1 MKEIKE
7 LTGLYSLTKTIG
19 VELKPVGKT
28 QELIEAKKLI
38 EQDDQRAEDYKIVKD
53 IIDRYHKDFI
63 DKCLNCV
70 KIKKDDLEKYVSL
83 AENSN
88 RDAEDFDN
96 IKTKMRNQI
105 TESFKKNPLFV
116 GLFKKELITNYLP
129 NFVSEEERVVVNKF
143 SKFTTYFDAFND
155 NRKNLYSGDAKS
167 GTIAYRLIHENLPMF
182 LDNIASFNKISET
195 GVNKYF
201 SDIENEFTAILYE
214 MHLSDLFQ
222 IDYFNNT
229 LTQKKIDNY
238 NYIVGAVNKA
248 VNLYKQQHK
257 TVRVPL
263 LKTLHKMI
271 LSERVTPSWL
281 PERFESD
288 EEMLTAIKETYE
300 SLKDVLVGGNDDS
313 LRNLLLNIDNFDL
326 EHIYIANDSGLT
338 SISQQIFGYY
348 DTYTL
353 AIKDQLQRENP
364 ATKKQRENPATKKQR
379 ENPNLND
386 DCIDKLYK
394 KEGSFSIAYLNR
406 LVDTKEHI
414 TINEYYRLL
423 GSYWREEGKRK
434 DDFFKQIDGAYSD
447 MLYLFSTEH
456 GEIAQSDSDTA
467 VVQQLLEA
475 YKGLQRF
482 IKPLLG
488 HGDEADKDNEFD
500 AKLRKVWDELNI
512 ITPLYDKVRNWLSRK
527 IYNPEKIKL
536 YFENNGKLLSG
547 WSDSQTEKDNGT
559 QYGGYIFR
567 KKNEIGEYDFYLGIS
582 TDAKLFRR
590 DETIC
595 YEDGMYERF
604 DYYHLKPTTLLGK
617 SYIGNYG
624 EDSNAVL
631 SAFKNAVTKLHLE
644 KKLVPKDN
652 EKVPTYLKRFKQY
665 YADFYQILMNDDI
678 VVNANKREN
687 SQDSEEVL
695 SAFKNAVTKLHL
707 EKKLVP
713 KDNEKVPTYLKRLKQ
728 KYANFYQILM
738 NDVNVVD
745 AYKSMKQHILATLAS
760 LIRVPAAI
768 ELAAQTDLDIDEL
781 IDEIMNLPSE
791 SFGYFPVA
799 TAAIEE
805 ANKRE
810 KKPLFLFKMSN
821 KDLSYAAKS
830 SEGLRKSR
838 GTENLHTMYLKALL
852 GMTQNVFSI
861 GSGMVFFR
869 HKTKGLAE
877 TTARHKANEFVA
889 NKNKLNDKK
898 KSIFAYEIVKNK
910 RFTVDKYLFKLSVKL
925 NYSQPNNNKIDVNS
939 EVREIISNGGI
950 KHIIGIDRGE
960 RNLLYLSLI
969 DLKGNIVMQKS
980 LNILKDDHNAK
991 GTDYKGLL
999 TEREGE
1005 RQDARRNWKKI
1016 ANIKDLKRGYLSQVV
1031 HIISKMLVEYNA
1043 IVVLEDL
1050 NPGFIRG
1057 RQKIERNVYEQFE
1070 RMLIDKLNFYVD
1082 KHKDINEVGGLL
1094 HAFQLTSEFKKFKKS
1109 EYQNGCLF
1117 YIPAW
1122 KTSKIDPA
1130 TGFANL
1136 LDTRYTNADKALEFF
1151 RKFDAI
1157 RYNEEKDWFEFEFD
1171 YDKFTQKAHGTR
1183 TKWILCTHGKRLRFK
1198 RNSTRVQEVVVLTD
1212 EFKKILGEAGIDI
1225 HVNLKEAICNLEGKK
1240 NLEPLMQFMKLLL
1253 QLRNSKAGTDE
1264 DYILSPVADEN
1275 GIFYDSRS
1283 CGEQLPENA
1292 DANGAYNIARK
1303 GLMLI
1308 RQIKEAK
1315 ELDKVK
1321 FDISNKAWLNFAQQK
1336 PYKNG

>member
-1 MKEIKE
+1 MP
-7 LTGLYSLTKTIG
+7 
-19 VELKPVGKT
+19 VQWPVGKT

-423 GSYWREEGKRK
+423 GSYCREEGKRK

-810 KKPLFLFKMSN
+810 KKPLLLFKMSN

>member
-7 LTGLYSLTKTIG
+7 LTGLYSLSKTIG
-19 VELKPVGKT
+19 VELKPDDNT
-28 QELIEAKKLI
+28 EELIEAKKLI

-88 RDAEDFDN
+88 REAVDFDN

-116 GLFKKELITNYLP
+116 GLFKKELIKNYLP
-129 NFVSEEERVVVNKF
+129 NFVREEEREVVNKF
-143 SKFTTYFDAFND
+143 SNFTTYFDAFND

-195 GVNKYF
+195 GVNEYF
-201 SDIENEFTAILYE
+201 SSIEAEFTDTLNGK
-214 MHLSDLFQ
+214 HLTDLFQ

-257 TVRVPL
+257 NVRIPL
-263 LKTLHKMI
+263 LKKIHKMI
-271 LSERVTPSWL
+271 LSDRVTPSWL

-300 SLKDVLVGGNDDS
+300 SLKDVLVGDNNDS
-313 LRNLLLNIDNFDL
+313 LRNLLLNIDNYDL
-326 EHIYIANDSGLT
+326 DHIYIANDSRLT
-338 SISQQIFGYY
+338 SISQKIFGCY

-353 AIKDQLQRENP
+353 AIKYQLQRKYP
-364 ATKKQRENPATKKQR
+364 ATKKQKEAPDLYEER
-379 ENPNLND
+379 
-386 DCIDKLYK
+386 IDKLYK
-394 KEGSFSIAYLNR
+394 KEVSFSIAYLNR
-406 LVDTKEHI
+406 FVDTNEHI
-414 TINEYYRLL
+414 TINEYYRQL
-423 GSYWREEGKRK
+423 GSYCREEGKSK
-434 DDFFKQIDGAYSD
+434 DDFFKQIYGAYSD
-447 MLYLFSTEH
+447 MLYLFSAEH

-467 VVQQLLEA
+467 VVQKLLEA

-500 AKLRKVWDELNI
+500 AKLRKVWDELDI

-536 YFENNGKLLSG
+536 CFENNGKLLSG
-547 WSDSQTEKDNGT
+547 WSDNQTKSDNGT

-582 TDAKLFRR
+582 SDAKLFRH
-590 DETIC
+590 DATIG

-604 DYYHLKPTTLLGK
+604 DYYQLKPKTLLGK
-617 SYIGNYG
+617 SYVGNYG

-631 SAFKNAVTKLHLE
+631 SAFNDVVTKLHLE
-644 KKLVPKDN
+644 KKLVPKDKEN
-652 EKVPTYLKRFKQY
+652 VPKYLKRLKLN
-665 YADFYQILMNDDI
+665 YAGFYQILMND
-678 VVNANKREN
+678 N
-687 SQDSEEVL
+687 
-695 SAFKNAVTKLHL
+695 
-707 EKKLVP
+707 
-713 KDNEKVPTYLKRLKQ
+713 
-728 KYANFYQILM
+728 
-738 NDVNVVD
+738 NVVA
-745 AYKSMKQHILATLAS
+745 AYNSMKQHILATLAS
-760 LIRVPAAI
+760 LSRVPAAI
-768 ELAAQTDLDIDEL
+768 ELATQTDLDIDEL
-781 IDEIMNLPSE
+781 IDEIMKLPSE

-805 ANKRE
+805 AKKRE

-821 KDLSYAAKS
+821 KDLSYAEKS
-830 SEGLRKSR
+830 SKGQRKSR

-877 TTARHKANEFVA
+877 TTARHKANEFIA

-898 KSIFAYEIVKNK
+898 KSIFGYEIVKNK
-910 RFTVDKYLFKLSVKL
+910 RFTVDKYLFKLSINL

-939 EVREIISNGGI
+939 KVREIISNGGI

-991 GTDYKGLL
+991 ETDYKGLL

-1005 RQDARRNWKKI
+1005 NKEARRNWKKI

-1031 HIISKMLVEYNA
+1031 HIISKMMVEYNA

-1050 NPGFIRG
+1050 NPGFIRD

-1082 KHKDINEVGGLL
+1082 KHKGANETGGLL
-1094 HAFQLTSEFKKFKKS
+1094 HALQLTSEFKNFKKS
-1109 EYQNGCLF
+1109 EHQNGCLF

-1122 KTSKIDPA
+1122 NTSKIDPA
-1130 TGFANL
+1130 TGFVNL
-1136 LDTRYTNADKALEFF
+1136 FDTRYTNAEKVLEFF
-1151 RKFDAI
+1151 SKFDAI

-1171 YDKFTQKAHGTR
+1171 YDEFTQKAHGTR
-1183 TKWILCTHGKRLRFK
+1183 TRWTLCTHGKRLRSF
-1198 RNSTRVQEVVVLTD
+1198 RNPAKQYNWDSEVVALTD
-1212 EFKKILGEAGIDI
+1212 EFKRILVEAGIDI
-1225 HVNLKEAICNLEGKK
+1225 HENLKDAIRNLEGKRRK
-1240 NLEPLMQFMKLLL
+1240 YLEPLMQFMKLLL
-1253 QLRNSKAGTDE
+1253 QLRNSRKNPEE
-1264 DYILSPVADEN
+1264 DYILSPVANEN

-1283 CGEQLPENA
+1283 CGDTLPENA

-1308 RQIKEAK
+1308 RQIKDAK
-1315 ELDKVK
+1315 ELGKVK
-1321 FDISNKAWLNFAQQK
+1321 YDISNKAWLNFAQQK
-1336 PYKNG
+1336 PYKK

>member
-96 IKTKMRNQI
+96 IKTKMRKQI
-105 TESFKKNPLFV
+105 TKAFEKNSLFND
-116 GLFKKELITNYLP
+116 LFKQNLIKKYLP
-129 NFVSEEERVVVNKF
+129 GSDSVSEEEKKVMNKF
-143 SKFTTYFDAFND
+143 SKITTYFDAFNK
-155 NRKNLYSGDAKS
+155 NRKNLYSGEAKS

-182 LDNIASFNKISET
+182 LDNIASFNTISRT
-195 GVNKYF
+195 GVNECF
-201 SDIENEFTAILYE
+201 LGIEAEFTDTLKGKRLTE
-214 MHLSDLFQ
+214 FFQ
-222 IDYFNNT
+222 IDFFNNT

-238 NYIVGAVNKA
+238 NYVVGVVNKA

-257 TVRVPL
+257 NVRIPL

-271 LSERVTPSWL
+271 LSDRVTPSWL

-288 EEMLTAIKETYE
+288 EEMLTAIKAAYE
-300 SLKDVLVGGNDDS
+300 SLKEVLVGDDDDS

-326 EHIYIANDSGLT
+326 EHIYIAKDSGLT

-364 ATKKQRENPATKKQR
+364 ATKKQRENPNFYDER
-379 ENPNLND
+379 
-386 DCIDKLYK
+386 IDKLYK

-423 GSYWREEGKRK
+423 GSYCREEGKRK
-434 DDFFKQIDGAYSD
+434 DDFFKRIDGAYCAISH
-447 MLYLFSTEH
+447 LFWGKH
-456 GEIAQSDSDTA
+456 GEIAQSDSDIELI
-467 VVQQLLEA
+467 QKLLDA

-500 AKLRKVWDELNI
+500 AKLRKVWDELDI

-582 TDAKLFRR
+582 ADAKLFRR

-604 DYYHLKPTTLLGK
+604 DYYHLKPNTLLGK

-624 EDSNAVL
+624 EDSKAVL
-631 SAFKNAVTKLHLE
+631 SAFNAAITKL
-644 KKLVPKDN
+644 
-652 EKVPTYLKRFKQY
+652 Q
-665 YADFYQILMNDDI
+665 
-678 VVNANKREN
+678 
-687 SQDSEEVL
+687 
-695 SAFKNAVTKLHL
+695 L

-745 AYKSMKQHILATLAS
+745 AYKSMKQHILATLAT

-799 TAAIEE
+799 TTAIEE

-910 RFTVDKYLFKLSVKL
+910 RYTVDKYLFKLSVKL

-1082 KHKDINEVGGLL
+1082 KHKDANETGGLL
-1094 HAFQLTSEFKKFKKS
+1094 HALQLTSEFENFKKS
-1109 EYQNGCLF
+1109 EHQNGCLF

-1136 LDTRYTNADKALEFF
+1136 FDTRYTNVVEAQKFF
-1151 RKFDAI
+1151 SKFDEI

-1183 TKWILCTHGKRLRFK
+1183 TKWTLCTYGNRLRSS
-1198 RNSTRVQEVVVLTD
+1198 RNPAKQYNRYPELVVLTD
-1212 EFKKILGEAGIDI
+1212 EFKRILGEVGIDI
-1225 HVNLKEAICNLEGKK
+1225 HENLKEAICKLEDKK
-1240 NLEPLMQFMKLLL
+1240 HLEPLMQFMKLLL
-1253 QLRNSKAGTDE
+1253 QLRNSRTNPEE

-1275 GIFYDSRS
+1275 GRFYDSRS
-1283 CGEQLPENA
+1283 CGDDLPENA

-1303 GLMLI
+1303 GLMMI
-1308 RQIKEAK
+1308 E
-1315 ELDKVK
+1315 
-1321 FDISNKAWLNFAQQK
+1321 
-1336 PYKNG
+1336 

>member
-105 TESFKKNPLFV
+105 TEAFRKNSLFTNLFKKNLI
-116 GLFKKELITNYLP
+116 KEYLP
-129 NFVSEEERVVVNKF
+129 AFVSEEEKSVVNKF

-167 GTIAYRLIHENLPMF
+167 GTIAYRLIHENLPVF
-182 LDNIASFNKISET
+182 LDNIASFNAISGT
-195 GVNKYF
+195 GVNECF
-201 SDIENEFTAILYE
+201 LGIETEFTDTLKGKRLTE
-214 MHLSDLFQ
+214 FFQ
-222 IDYFNNT
+222 IDFFNNT

-263 LKTLHKMI
+263 LKPLYKMI
-271 LSERVTPSWL
+271 LSDRIAPSWL
-281 PERFESD
+281 PECFKSD
-288 EEMLTAIKETYE
+288 NDMLTAIKAAYE
-300 SLKDVLVGGNDDS
+300 SLRDVLVGDNADS
-313 LRNLLLNIDNFDL
+313 LRNLLLDIDNFDL
-326 EHIYIANDSGLT
+326 EHIYIAKDSGLT

-364 ATKKQRENPATKKQR
+364 
-379 ENPNLND
+379 NLYD
-386 DCIDKLYK
+386 ERIDKLYK

-423 GSYWREEGKRK
+423 GSYCREKGKRK
-434 DDFFKQIDGAYSD
+434 DDFFKQIDGAYCAISH
-447 MLYLFSTEH
+447 LFWGKH
-456 GEIAQSDSDTA
+456 GEIAQSDSDIELI
-467 VVQQLLEA
+467 QKLFDA

-500 AKLRKVWDELNI
+500 AKLRKVWDELDI

-536 YFENNGKLLSG
+536 CFENNGKLLSG
-547 WSDSQTEKDNGT
+547 WSDNQTKSDNGT

-582 TDAKLFRR
+582 ADAKLFRR

-604 DYYHLKPTTLLGK
+604 DYYHLKPNTLLGK

-624 EDSNAVL
+624 EDSKAVL
-631 SAFKNAVTKLHLE
+631 SAFNAAITKL
-644 KKLVPKDN
+644 
-652 EKVPTYLKRFKQY
+652 Q
-665 YADFYQILMNDDI
+665 
-678 VVNANKREN
+678 
-687 SQDSEEVL
+687 
-695 SAFKNAVTKLHL
+695 L

-728 KYANFYQILM
+728 NYANFYQILM
-738 NDVNVVD
+738 NDDNVVD
-745 AYKSMKQHILATLAS
+745 AYKSMKQHILATLAT

-768 ELAAQTDLDIDEL
+768 ELAAQTDLDVDEL

-877 TTARHKANEFVA
+877 TTARHKANEFIA

-1031 HIISKMLVEYNA
+1031 HIISKMMVEYNA

-1082 KHKDINEVGGLL
+1082 KHKEANETGGLL
-1094 HAFQLTSEFKKFKKS
+1094 HALQLTSEFENFKKS
-1109 EYQNGCLF
+1109 EHQNGCLF

-1122 KTSKIDPA
+1122 NTSKIDPA

-1136 LDTRYTNADKALEFF
+1136 FDTRYTNAVEAQEFF
-1151 RKFDAI
+1151 SKFDEI

-1183 TKWILCTHGKRLRFK
+1183 TKWTLCTYGMRLRSFK
-1198 RNSTRVQEVVVLTD
+1198 NPAKQYNWDSEVVALTD
-1212 EFKKILGEAGIDI
+1212 EFKRILEEAGIDI
-1225 HVNLKEAICNLEGKK
+1225 HENLKDAIRNLKGKKQK

-1283 CGEQLPENA
+1283 CGDELPENA

-1303 GLMLI
+1303 GLMMI
-1308 RQIKEAK
+1308 EQIKNAED
-1315 ELDKVK
+1315 LNNVK

>member
-28 QELIEAKKLI
+28 QELIEARKLI

-70 KIKKDDLEKYVSL
+70 KIEKDDLEKYVSL

-88 RDAEDFDN
+88 REAVDFDN

-143 SKFTTYFDAFND
+143 SKFTTYFDAFNN

-195 GVNKYF
+195 GANEYF
-201 SDIENEFTAILYE
+201 SSIEAEFTDTLNGK
-214 MHLSDLFQ
+214 HLADLFQ

-257 TVRVPL
+257 NIRIPL
-263 LKTLHKMI
+263 LKKIHKMI
-271 LSERVTPSWL
+271 LSDRVTPSWL

-288 EEMLTAIKETYE
+288 EEMLTAIKAAYE
-300 SLKDVLVGGNDDS
+300 SLKEVLVGDDDDS

-326 EHIYIANDSGLT
+326 EHIYIAKDSGLT

-353 AIKDQLQRENP
+353 AIKDQLQR
-364 ATKKQRENPATKKQR
+364 KNPATKKQR
-379 ENPNLND
+379 ENPNLYD
-386 DCIDKLYK
+386 ERIDKLYK

-423 GSYWREEGKRK
+423 GSYCREEGKCK

-447 MLYLFSTEH
+447 MLYLFSAEH
-456 GEIAQSDSDTA
+456 GEIAQSDSNTA

-482 IKPLLG
+482 IKPLVG

-512 ITPLYDKVRNWLSRK
+512 ITQLYDKVRNWLSRK

-536 YFENNGKLLSG
+536 YFENNGKFLSG
-547 WSDSQTEKDNGT
+547 WLDNQTKSDNGT

-582 TDAKLFRR
+582 ADAKLFRR

-604 DYYHLKPTTLLGK
+604 DYYHLKTTTLLGK

-631 SAFKNAVTKLHLE
+631 SAFNAAITKL
-644 KKLVPKDN
+644 
-652 EKVPTYLKRFKQY
+652 Q
-665 YADFYQILMNDDI
+665 
-678 VVNANKREN
+678 
-687 SQDSEEVL
+687 
-695 SAFKNAVTKLHL
+695 L

-728 KYANFYQILM
+728 DYANFYQILM
-738 NDVNVVD
+738 NDDNVVD
-745 AYKSMKQHILATLAS
+745 AYKSMKQHILATLVS

-768 ELAAQTDLDIDEL
+768 ELATQTDLDIDEL
-781 IDEIMNLPSE
+781 IDEIMKLPSE

-810 KKPLFLFKMSN
+810 KKPLFLFKMNN

-861 GSGMVFFR
+861 GNGMVFFR
-869 HKTKGLAE
+869 HQTKGLAE

-898 KSIFAYEIVKNK
+898 KSIFDYEIVKNK
-910 RFTVDKYLFKLSVKL
+910 RFTVDKYLFKLSMNF
-925 NYSQPNNNKIDVNS
+925 NYSQPNKFDVNS
-939 EVREIISNGGI
+939 KIREIIRNGGI
-950 KHIIGIDRGE
+950 EHIIGIDRGE

-1005 RQDARRNWKKI
+1005 NKEARRNWKKI

-1031 HIISKMLVEYNA
+1031 HIISKMIVKYNA

-1050 NPGFIRG
+1050 NSGFIRS

-1082 KHKDINEVGGLL
+1082 KHKDANETGGLL
-1094 HAFQLTSEFKKFKKS
+1094 HALQLTSEFKNFKKS
-1109 EYQNGCLF
+1109 EHQNGCLF

-1122 KTSKIDPA
+1122 NTSKIDPA
-1130 TGFANL
+1130 TGFVNL
-1136 LDTRYTNADKALEFF
+1136 FDTRYTNAEKTLEFF
-1151 RKFDAI
+1151 SKFDAI

-1171 YDKFTQKAHGTR
+1171 YDEFTQKAHGTR
-1183 TKWILCTHGKRLRFK
+1183 TRWTLCTYGMRLRSFK
-1198 RNSTRVQEVVVLTD
+1198 NPAKQYNWDSEVVALTD
-1212 EFKKILGEAGIDI
+1212 EFKRILGEAGIDI
-1225 HVNLKEAICNLEGKK
+1225 HENLKDAIRNLGGKRRK
-1240 NLEPLMQFMKLLL
+1240 YLEPLMQFMKLLL
-1253 QLRNSKAGTDE
+1253 QLRNSRKNPEE

-1283 CGEQLPENA
+1283 CGDQLPENA

-1308 RQIKEAK
+1308 RQIEETKDLANFK
-1315 ELDKVK
+1315 Y
-1321 FDISNKAWLNFAQQK
+1321 DISNKAWLNFAQQK
-1336 PYKNG
+1336 PYKNE

>member
-70 KIKKDDLEKYVSL
+70 KIEKDDLEKYVSL

-88 RDAEDFDN
+88 REAVDFDN

-143 SKFTTYFDAFND
+143 SKFTTYFDAFYD
-155 NRKNLYSGDAKS
+155 NRKILYSGDAKS

-195 GVNKYF
+195 EVNEYF
-201 SDIENEFTAILYE
+201 SSIEAEFTDTLNGK
-214 MHLSDLFQ
+214 HLADLFQ
-222 IDYFNNT
+222 IDYYNNT

-257 TVRVPL
+257 NVRIPL
-263 LKTLHKMI
+263 LKKIHKMI
-271 LSERVTPSWL
+271 LSDRVTPSWL

-288 EEMLTAIKETYE
+288 EEMLTAIKAAYE
-300 SLKDVLVGGNDDS
+300 SLKEVLVGDDDDS

-326 EHIYIANDSGLT
+326 DHIYIANDSGLT

-353 AIKDQLQRENP
+353 AIKDQLRRKNP
-364 ATKKQRENPATKKQR
+364 ATKKRRETPDLYDER
-379 ENPNLND
+379 
-386 DCIDKLYK
+386 IDKLYK

-423 GSYWREEGKRK
+423 GSYCREEGKCK

-447 MLYLFSTEH
+447 MLYLFSAEH

-512 ITPLYDKVRNWLSRK
+512 ITQLYDKVRNWLSRK

-536 YFENNGKLLSG
+536 YFENNGKFLSG
-547 WSDSQTEKDNGT
+547 WLDNQTKSDNGT

-582 TDAKLFRR
+582 ADAKLFRR

-631 SAFKNAVTKLHLE
+631 SAFNAAITKLQLE

-678 VVNANKREN
+678 VVDAYKREN
-687 SQDSEEVL
+687 GQDSEEVL
-695 SAFKNAVTKLHL
+695 SAFNDAVTKLHL

-713 KDNEKVPTYLKRLKQ
+713 KDKENVPKYLKRLKLN
-728 KYANFYQILM
+728 YAGFYQILM
-738 NDVNVVD
+738 NDDNVVD
-745 AYKSMKQHILATLAS
+745 AYNSMKQHILATLAS
-760 LIRVPAAI
+760 LSRVPAAI
-768 ELAAQTDLDIDEL
+768 ELATQTDLDIDEL
-781 IDEIMNLPSE
+781 IDKIMNLPSE

-799 TAAIEE
+799 TTAIEE

-821 KDLSYAAKS
+821 KDLSYAEKT
-830 SEGLRKSR
+830 SEGKRKSR

-877 TTARHKANEFVA
+877 TTARHKANEFIA

-898 KSIFAYEIVKNK
+898 KSIFDYEIVKNK
-910 RFTVDKYLFKLSVKL
+910 RFIEDKYLFHLSMNL
-925 NYSQPNNNKIDVNS
+925 NYSQPNKFDVNS

-991 GTDYKGLL
+991 ETDYKGLL

-1005 RQDARRNWKKI
+1005 NKEARRNWKKI

-1031 HIISKMLVEYNA
+1031 HIISKMMVEYNA

-1070 RMLIDKLNFYVD
+1070 RKLIDKLNFYVD
-1082 KHKDINEVGGLL
+1082 KHKDANETGGLL
-1094 HAFQLTSEFKKFKKS
+1094 HALQLTSEFENFKKS
-1109 EYQNGCLF
+1109 EHQNGCLF

-1130 TGFANL
+1130 TGFVNL
-1136 LDTRYTNADKALEFF
+1136 FDTRYTNAEKALEFF
-1151 RKFDAI
+1151 SKFDAI

-1183 TKWILCTHGKRLRFK
+1183 TKWTLCTYGMRLRSFK
-1198 RNSTRVQEVVVLTD
+1198 NPAKQYNWDSEVVVLTD
-1212 EFKKILGEAGIDI
+1212 ELKRILGEAGIDI
-1225 HVNLKEAICNLEGKK
+1225 HENLKDAIRNLEGKRRK
-1240 NLEPLMQFMKLLL
+1240 YLEPLMQFMKLLL
-1253 QLRNSKAGTDE
+1253 QLRNSRKKTEE

-1275 GIFYDSRS
+1275 GVFYDSRS
-1283 CGEQLPENA
+1283 CGDTLPENA

-1336 PYKNG
+1336 PYKNE

>member
-1 MKEIKE
+1 M
-7 LTGLYSLTKTIG
+7 
-19 VELKPVGKT
+19 
-28 QELIEAKKLI
+28 
-38 EQDDQRAEDYKIVKD
+38 
-53 IIDRYHKDFI
+53 
-63 DKCLNCV
+63 
-70 KIKKDDLEKYVSL
+70 
-83 AENSN
+83 
-88 RDAEDFDN
+88 
-96 IKTKMRNQI
+96 
-105 TESFKKNPLFV
+105 
-116 GLFKKELITNYLP
+116 
-129 NFVSEEERVVVNKF
+129 
-143 SKFTTYFDAFND
+143 
-155 NRKNLYSGDAKS
+155 
-167 GTIAYRLIHENLPMF
+167 
-182 LDNIASFNKISET
+182 
-195 GVNKYF
+195 
-201 SDIENEFTAILYE
+201 
-214 MHLSDLFQ
+214 
-222 IDYFNNT
+222 
-229 LTQKKIDNY
+229 
-238 NYIVGAVNKA
+238 
-248 VNLYKQQHK
+248 
-257 TVRVPL
+257 
-263 LKTLHKMI
+263 
-271 LSERVTPSWL
+271 
-281 PERFESD
+281 
-288 EEMLTAIKETYE
+288 
-300 SLKDVLVGGNDDS
+300 
-313 LRNLLLNIDNFDL
+313 
-326 EHIYIANDSGLT
+326 
-338 SISQQIFGYY
+338 
-348 DTYTL
+348 
-353 AIKDQLQRENP
+353 
-364 ATKKQRENPATKKQR
+364 
-379 ENPNLND
+379 
-386 DCIDKLYK
+386 
-394 KEGSFSIAYLNR
+394 
-406 LVDTKEHI
+406 
-414 TINEYYRLL
+414 
-423 GSYWREEGKRK
+423 
-434 DDFFKQIDGAYSD
+434 
-447 MLYLFSTEH
+447 
-456 GEIAQSDSDTA
+456 
-467 VVQQLLEA
+467 
-475 YKGLQRF
+475 
-482 IKPLLG
+482 
-488 HGDEADKDNEFD
+488 
-500 AKLRKVWDELNI
+500 
-512 ITPLYDKVRNWLSRK
+512 
-527 IYNPEKIKL
+527 
-536 YFENNGKLLSG
+536 
-547 WSDSQTEKDNGT
+547 
-559 QYGGYIFR
+559 
-567 KKNEIGEYDFYLGIS
+567 GIS
-582 TDAKLFRR
+582 ADAKLFRR

-604 DYYHLKPTTLLGK
+604 DYYHLKPNTLLGK

-624 EDSNAVL
+624 EDSKAVL
-631 SAFKNAVTKLHLE
+631 SAFNAAITKL
-644 KKLVPKDN
+644 
-652 EKVPTYLKRFKQY
+652 Q
-665 YADFYQILMNDDI
+665 
-678 VVNANKREN
+678 
-687 SQDSEEVL
+687 
-695 SAFKNAVTKLHL
+695 L

-728 KYANFYQILM
+728 NYANFYQILM
-738 NDVNVVD
+738 NDDNVVD
-745 AYKSMKQHILATLAS
+745 AYKSMKQHIFATLTS

-768 ELAAQTDLDIDEL
+768 ELATQTDLDIDEL
-781 IDEIMNLPSE
+781 IDEIMNLSSE

-910 RFTVDKYLFKLSVKL
+910 RYTVDKYLFKLSVKL

-999 TEREGE
+999 TDREGE

-1050 NPGFIRG
+1050 DPGFIRG

-1082 KHKDINEVGGLL
+1082 KHKDANETGGLL
-1094 HAFQLTSEFKKFKKS
+1094 HALQLTSEFENFKKS
-1109 EYQNGCLF
+1109 EHQNGCLF

-1136 LDTRYTNADKALEFF
+1136 FDTRYTNADKALEFF

-1183 TKWILCTHGKRLRFK
+1183 TKWILCTHGKRLRFL
-1198 RNSTRVQEVVVLTD
+1198 RNSTRVQEIVVLTD

-1283 CGEQLPENA
+1283 CGEELPENA

-1303 GLMLI
+1303 GLMMI
-1308 RQIKEAK
+1308 EQIKDAK
-1315 ELDKVK
+1315 DLDNLK

>member
-28 QELIEAKKLI
+28 QELIEARKLI

-105 TESFKKNPLFV
+105 TEAFRKNSLFTNLFKKNLI
-116 GLFKKELITNYLP
+116 KEYLP
-129 NFVSEEERVVVNKF
+129 AFVSEEEKSVVNKF

-182 LDNIASFNKISET
+182 LDNIASFNTISEI
-195 GVNKYF
+195 GVNEYF
-201 SDIENEFTAILYE
+201 SGIEAEFTDTLDGK
-214 MHLSDLFQ
+214 HLADFFQ
-222 IDYFNNT
+222 VDYFNNT

-238 NYIVGAVNKA
+238 NYVVGAVNKA

-257 TVRVPL
+257 NVRIPL

-271 LSERVTPSWL
+271 LSDRVTPSWL
-281 PERFESD
+281 PERFECD
-288 EEMLTAIKETYE
+288 EEMLTAIKAAYE
-300 SLKDVLVGGNDDS
+300 SLKEVLVGDDDDS

-326 EHIYIANDSGLT
+326 EHIYIAKDSGLT

-364 ATKKQRENPATKKQR
+364 
-379 ENPNLND
+379 NLYD
-386 DCIDKLYK
+386 ERIDKLYK

-423 GSYWREEGKRK
+423 GSYCREEGKRK
-434 DDFFKQIDGAYSD
+434 DDFFKQIDGAYCAISH
-447 MLYLFSTEH
+447 LFWGKH
-456 GEIAQSDSDTA
+456 GEIAQSDSDIELI
-467 VVQQLLEA
+467 QKLFDD

-500 AKLRKVWDELNI
+500 AKLRKVWDELDI

-536 YFENNGKLLSG
+536 CFENNGKLLSG
-547 WSDSQTEKDNGT
+547 WSDNQTKSDNGT

-582 TDAKLFRR
+582 ADAKLFRR
-590 DETIC
+590 DENIC

-604 DYYHLKPTTLLGK
+604 DYYHLKPNTLLGK

-624 EDSNAVL
+624 EDSKAVL
-631 SAFKNAVTKLHLE
+631 SAFNAAITKL
-644 KKLVPKDN
+644 
-652 EKVPTYLKRFKQY
+652 Q
-665 YADFYQILMNDDI
+665 
-678 VVNANKREN
+678 
-687 SQDSEEVL
+687 
-695 SAFKNAVTKLHL
+695 L

-728 KYANFYQILM
+728 NYANFYQILM
-738 NDVNVVD
+738 NDDNVVD
-745 AYKSMKQHILATLAS
+745 AYKSMKQHIFATLTS

-768 ELAAQTDLDIDEL
+768 ELATQTDLDIDEL
-781 IDEIMNLPSE
+781 IDEILNLSSE

-910 RFTVDKYLFKLSVKL
+910 RYTVDKYLFKLSVKL

-980 LNILKDDHNAK
+980 LNILKNEHNVK

-1031 HIISKMLVEYNA
+1031 HIISKMMVEYSA

-1082 KHKDINEVGGLL
+1082 KHKDANETGGLL
-1094 HAFQLTSEFKKFKKS
+1094 HALQLTSEFENFKKS
-1109 EYQNGCLF
+1109 EHQNGCLF

-1122 KTSKIDPA
+1122 NTSKIDPA

-1136 LDTRYTNADKALEFF
+1136 FDTRYTNAVEAQKFF
-1151 RKFDAI
+1151 SKFDEI

-1183 TKWILCTHGKRLRFK
+1183 TKWTLCTYGMRLRSFK
-1198 RNSTRVQEVVVLTD
+1198 NPAKQYNWDSEVVALTD
-1212 EFKKILGEAGIDI
+1212 EFKRILGKAGIDI
-1225 HVNLKEAICNLEGKK
+1225 HENLKDAICNLEGKK
-1240 NLEPLMQFMKLLL
+1240 DLEPLMQFMKLLL
-1253 QLRNSKAGTDE
+1253 QLRNSRKNPEE

-1283 CGEQLPENA
+1283 CGDTLPKNA

-1308 RQIKEAK
+1308 EQIKNTED
-1315 ELDKVK
+1315 LDTIK

>member
-1 MKEIKE
+1 
-7 LTGLYSLTKTIG
+7 
-19 VELKPVGKT
+19 
-28 QELIEAKKLI
+28 
-38 EQDDQRAEDYKIVKD
+38 
-53 IIDRYHKDFI
+53 
-63 DKCLNCV
+63 
-70 KIKKDDLEKYVSL
+70 
-83 AENSN
+83 
-88 RDAEDFDN
+88 
-96 IKTKMRNQI
+96 
-105 TESFKKNPLFV
+105 
-116 GLFKKELITNYLP
+116 
-129 NFVSEEERVVVNKF
+129 
-143 SKFTTYFDAFND
+143 
-155 NRKNLYSGDAKS
+155 
-167 GTIAYRLIHENLPMF
+167 
-182 LDNIASFNKISET
+182 
-195 GVNKYF
+195 
-201 SDIENEFTAILYE
+201 
-214 MHLSDLFQ
+214 
-222 IDYFNNT
+222 
-229 LTQKKIDNY
+229 
-238 NYIVGAVNKA
+238 
-248 VNLYKQQHK
+248 
-257 TVRVPL
+257 
-263 LKTLHKMI
+263 
-271 LSERVTPSWL
+271 
-281 PERFESD
+281 
-288 EEMLTAIKETYE
+288 
-300 SLKDVLVGGNDDS
+300 
-313 LRNLLLNIDNFDL
+313 
-326 EHIYIANDSGLT
+326 
-338 SISQQIFGYY
+338 
-348 DTYTL
+348 
-353 AIKDQLQRENP
+353 
-364 ATKKQRENPATKKQR
+364 
-379 ENPNLND
+379 
-386 DCIDKLYK
+386 
-394 KEGSFSIAYLNR
+394 
-406 LVDTKEHI
+406 
-414 TINEYYRLL
+414 
-423 GSYWREEGKRK
+423 
-434 DDFFKQIDGAYSD
+434 
-447 MLYLFSTEH
+447 
-456 GEIAQSDSDTA
+456 
-467 VVQQLLEA
+467 
-475 YKGLQRF
+475 
-482 IKPLLG
+482 
-488 HGDEADKDNEFD
+488 
-500 AKLRKVWDELNI
+500 
-512 ITPLYDKVRNWLSRK
+512 
-527 IYNPEKIKL
+527 
-536 YFENNGKLLSG
+536 
-547 WSDSQTEKDNGT
+547 
-559 QYGGYIFR
+559 
-567 KKNEIGEYDFYLGIS
+567 
-582 TDAKLFRR
+582 
-590 DETIC
+590 
-595 YEDGMYERF
+595 
-604 DYYHLKPTTLLGK
+604 
-617 SYIGNYG
+617 
-624 EDSNAVL
+624 
-631 SAFKNAVTKLHLE
+631 
-644 KKLVPKDN
+644 
-652 EKVPTYLKRFKQY
+652 
-665 YADFYQILMNDDI
+665 
-678 VVNANKREN
+678 
-687 SQDSEEVL
+687 
-695 SAFKNAVTKLHL
+695 
-707 EKKLVP
+707 
-713 KDNEKVPTYLKRLKQ
+713 
-728 KYANFYQILM
+728 
-738 NDVNVVD
+738 
-745 AYKSMKQHILATLAS
+745 
-760 LIRVPAAI
+760 
-768 ELAAQTDLDIDEL
+768 
-781 IDEIMNLPSE
+781 
-791 SFGYFPVA
+791 
-799 TAAIEE
+799 
-805 ANKRE
+805 
-810 KKPLFLFKMSN
+810 
-821 KDLSYAAKS
+821 
-830 SEGLRKSR
+830 
-838 GTENLHTMYLKALL
+838 
-852 GMTQNVFSI
+852 MT
-861 GSGMVFFR
+861 R
-869 HKTKGLAE
+869 
-877 TTARHKANEFVA
+877 
-889 NKNKLNDKK
+889 K

>member
-423 GSYWREEGKRK
+423 GSYCREEGKRK

-1031 HIISKMLVEYNA
+1031 HIISKMMVEYNA

>member
-28 QELIEAKKLI
+28 QELIEARKLI

-96 IKTKMRNQI
+96 IKTKMRKQI
-105 TESFKKNPLFV
+105 TEAFRKNSLFTNLFKKNLI
-116 GLFKKELITNYLP
+116 KEYLP
-129 NFVSEEERVVVNKF
+129 AFVSEEEKNVVNKF

-182 LDNIASFNKISET
+182 LDNIASFNAISGT
-195 GVNKYF
+195 GVNEYF
-201 SDIENEFTAILYE
+201 SSIETEFTDTLE
-214 MHLSDLFQ
+214 EKCLTEFFQ
-222 IDYFNNT
+222 IDFFNNT

-238 NYIVGAVNKA
+238 NYIVGVVNKA

-257 TVRVPL
+257 TVRIPL

-271 LSERVTPSWL
+271 LSDRVTPSWL

-288 EEMLTAIKETYE
+288 EEMLTAIKAAYE
-300 SLKDVLVGGNDDS
+300 SLKEVLVGDDDDS

-326 EHIYIANDSGLT
+326 EHIYIAKDSGLT

-364 ATKKQRENPATKKQR
+364 ATKKQRENPNFYDER
-379 ENPNLND
+379 
-386 DCIDKLYK
+386 IDKLYK

-414 TINEYYRLL
+414 TINEYYRLF
-423 GSYWREEGKRK
+423 GSYCREEGKRK
-434 DDFFKQIDGAYSD
+434 DDFFKRIDGAYCAISH
-447 MLYLFSTEH
+447 LFLGKH
-456 GEIAQSDSDTA
+456 GEIAQSDSDIELI
-467 VVQQLLEA
+467 QKLLDA

-500 AKLRKVWDELNI
+500 AKLRKVWDELDI

-536 YFENNGKLLSG
+536 CFENNGKLLSG
-547 WSDSQTEKDNGT
+547 WSDNQTESDNGT

-582 TDAKLFRR
+582 ADAKLFRR
-590 DETIC
+590 DATIG

-604 DYYHLKPTTLLGK
+604 NYYHLKPKTLLGK
-617 SYIGNYG
+617 SYIGKYK

-631 SAFKNAVTKLHLE
+631 SAFNAAITKLQLE

-665 YADFYQILMNDDI
+665 YADFYQILMNADI
-678 VVNANKREN
+678 VVDAYKREN
-687 SQDSEEVL
+687 DQDSEEVL
-695 SAFKNAVTKLHL
+695 SVFKDAVTKLHL

-713 KDNEKVPTYLKRLKQ
+713 KDNEKVPIYLKRLKQ

-877 TTARHKANEFVA
+877 TTARHKANEFIA

-898 KSIFAYEIVKNK
+898 KSIFAYGIVKNK

-1082 KHKDINEVGGLL
+1082 KHKDANETGGLL
-1094 HAFQLTSEFKKFKKS
+1094 HALQLTSEFENFKKS
-1109 EYQNGCLF
+1109 EHQNGCLF

-1122 KTSKIDPA
+1122 NTSKIDPA

-1136 LDTRYTNADKALEFF
+1136 FDTRYTNAVEAQKFF
-1151 RKFDAI
+1151 SKFDEI
-1157 RYNEEKDWFEFEFD
+1157 RYNEEKDRFEFD

-1183 TKWILCTHGKRLRFK
+1183 TKWTLCTYGMRLRSFK
-1198 RNSTRVQEVVVLTD
+1198 NPAKQYNWDSEVVVLTD
-1212 EFKKILGEAGIDI
+1212 EFKRILGKVGIDI
-1225 HVNLKEAICNLEGKK
+1225 HENLKDAICNLEDKK
-1240 NLEPLMQFMKLLL
+1240 DLEPLMQFMKLLL
-1253 QLRNSKAGTDE
+1253 QLRNSRKNPEE

-1283 CGEQLPENA
+1283 CGDTLPKNA

-1308 RQIKEAK
+1308 EQIKNTED
-1315 ELDKVK
+1315 LDTIK

>member
-19 VELKPVGKT
+19 VELKPVGNT
-28 QELIEAKKLI
+28 QELIEARKLI

-70 KIKKDDLEKYVSL
+70 KIEKDDLEKYVSL

-88 RDAEDFDN
+88 RESVDFDN

-143 SKFTTYFDAFND
+143 SKFTTYFDAFNN

-195 GVNKYF
+195 GVNEYF
-201 SDIENEFTAILYE
+201 SSIEAEFTDTLNGK
-214 MHLSDLFQ
+214 HLADLFQ

-257 TVRVPL
+257 NVRIPL
-263 LKTLHKMI
+263 LKKIHKMI
-271 LSERVTPSWL
+271 LSDRVTPSWL

-288 EEMLTAIKETYE
+288 EEMLTAIKAAYE
-300 SLKDVLVGGNDDS
+300 SLKEVLVGDDDDS

-326 EHIYIANDSGLT
+326 EHIYIAKDSGLT

-353 AIKDQLQRENP
+353 AIKDQLQR
-364 ATKKQRENPATKKQR
+364 KNPATKKQR
-379 ENPNLND
+379 ENPNLYD
-386 DCIDKLYK
+386 ERIDKLYK

-423 GSYWREEGKRK
+423 GSYCREGGKSNN
-434 DDFFKQIDGAYSD
+434 DFFKQIDGAYSAIS
-447 MLYLFSTEH
+447 YLFSAEH

-467 VVQQLLEA
+467 VVQKLLEV

-500 AKLRKVWDELNI
+500 AKLHKVWDELDI

-536 YFENNGKLLSG
+536 CFENNGKLLSG
-547 WSDSQTEKDNGT
+547 WSDNQTKSDNGT

-567 KKNEIGEYDFYLGIS
+567 KKNEIGEYDFYLGVS
-582 TDAKLFRR
+582 SDAKLFRH
-590 DETIC
+590 DATIG

-604 DYYHLKPTTLLGK
+604 DYYQLKSKTLLGK
-617 SYIGNYG
+617 SYVGNYG

-631 SAFKNAVTKLHLE
+631 SAFNNAVTKLHLE

-652 EKVPTYLKRFKQY
+652 ENVPKYLKRLKQD
-665 YADFYQILMNDDI
+665 YAGFYQILMNDD
-678 VVNANKREN
+678 
-687 SQDSEEVL
+687 
-695 SAFKNAVTKLHL
+695 
-707 EKKLVP
+707 
-713 KDNEKVPTYLKRLKQ
+713 
-728 KYANFYQILM
+728 
-738 NDVNVVD
+738 NVVD
-745 AYKSMKQHILATLAS
+745 AYNSMKQHILATLAS
-760 LIRVPAAI
+760 LSRVPAAI
-768 ELAAQTDLDIDEL
+768 ELATQTDLDIDDL
-781 IDEIMNLPSE
+781 IDEIMKLPSE

-805 ANKRE
+805 AKKRE

-821 KDLSYAAKS
+821 KDLSYAEKS
-830 SEGLRKSR
+830 SKGLRKSR

-869 HKTKGLAE
+869 HQTKGLAE
-877 TTARHKANEFVA
+877 TTARHKANEFIA

-898 KSIFAYEIVKNK
+898 KSIFDYEIVKNK
-910 RFTVDKYLFKLSVKL
+910 RFIKDKYLFHLSMNL
-925 NYSQPNNNKIDVNS
+925 NYSQPNKFDINS
-939 EVREIISNGGI
+939 KVREIIRNGGI

-960 RNLLYLSLI
+960 RNLIYLSLI
-969 DLKGNIVMQKS
+969 DMEGNIVMQKS

-1005 RQDARRNWKKI
+1005 NKEARRNWKMI

-1031 HIISKMLVEYNA
+1031 HIISKMMVEYDA

-1082 KHKDINEVGGLL
+1082 KHKDANETGGLL
-1094 HAFQLTSEFKKFKKS
+1094 HALQLTSEFKNFKKS
-1109 EYQNGCLF
+1109 DHQNGCLF

-1122 KTSKIDPA
+1122 NTSKIDPT
-1130 TGFANL
+1130 TGFVNL
-1136 LDTRYTNADKALEFF
+1136 FDTRYTNADKALEFF
-1151 RKFDAI
+1151 SKFDAI

-1183 TKWILCTHGKRLRFK
+1183 TKWTLCTYGKRLRSFK
-1198 RNSTRVQEVVVLTD
+1198 NPTKQYNWDSEVVALTD
-1212 EFKKILGEAGIDI
+1212 EFKRILGEADIDI
-1225 HVNLKEAICNLEGKK
+1225 HENLKDAIRNLEGKRRK
-1240 NLEPLMQFMKLLL
+1240 YLEPLMQFMRLLL

-1275 GIFYDSRS
+1275 GTFYDSRS
-1283 CGEQLPENA
+1283 CGDTLPKNA

-1303 GLMLI
+1303 GLMFI
-1308 RQIKEAK
+1308 GQIKETKDLANFK
-1315 ELDKVK
+1315 Y
-1321 FDISNKAWLNFAQQK
+1321 DISNKAWLNFAQQK
-1336 PYKNG
+1336 PYKNE

>member
-28 QELIEAKKLI
+28 QELIEARKLI

-96 IKTKMRNQI
+96 IKTKMRKQI
-105 TESFKKNPLFV
+105 TEAFRKNSLFTNLFKKNLI
-116 GLFKKELITNYLP
+116 KEYLP
-129 NFVSEEERVVVNKF
+129 AFVSEEEKNVVNKF

-182 LDNIASFNKISET
+182 LDNIASFNAISGT
-195 GVNKYF
+195 GVNEYF
-201 SDIENEFTAILYE
+201 SSIETEFTDTLE
-214 MHLSDLFQ
+214 EKCLTEFFQ
-222 IDYFNNT
+222 IDFFNNT

-238 NYIVGAVNKA
+238 NYIVGVVNKA

-257 TVRVPL
+257 TVRIPL

-271 LSERVTPSWL
+271 LSDRVTPSWL

-288 EEMLTAIKETYE
+288 EEMLTAIKAAYE
-300 SLKDVLVGGNDDS
+300 SLKEVLVGDDDDS

-326 EHIYIANDSGLT
+326 EHIYIAKDSGLT

-364 ATKKQRENPATKKQR
+364 ATKKQRENPNFYDER
-379 ENPNLND
+379 
-386 DCIDKLYK
+386 IDKLYK

-414 TINEYYRLL
+414 TINEYYRLF
-423 GSYWREEGKRK
+423 GSYCREEGKRK
-434 DDFFKQIDGAYSD
+434 DDFFKRIDGAYCAISH
-447 MLYLFSTEH
+447 LFLGKH
-456 GEIAQSDSDTA
+456 GEIAQSDSDIELI
-467 VVQQLLEA
+467 QKLLDA

-500 AKLRKVWDELNI
+500 AKLRKVWDELDI

-536 YFENNGKLLSG
+536 CFENNGKLLSG
-547 WSDSQTEKDNGT
+547 WSDNQTESDNGT

-582 TDAKLFRR
+582 ADAKLFRR
-590 DETIC
+590 DATIG

-604 DYYHLKPTTLLGK
+604 NYYHLKPKTLLGK
-617 SYIGNYG
+617 SYIGKYK

-631 SAFKNAVTKLHLE
+631 SAFDAAITKLQLE

-678 VVNANKREN
+678 VVNAYKREN

-877 TTARHKANEFVA
+877 TTARHKANEFIA

-898 KSIFAYEIVKNK
+898 KSIFAYGIVKNK

-1082 KHKDINEVGGLL
+1082 KHKDANETGGLL
-1094 HAFQLTSEFKKFKKS
+1094 HALQLTSEFENFKKS
-1109 EYQNGCLF
+1109 EHQNGCLF

-1122 KTSKIDPA
+1122 NTSKIDPA

-1136 LDTRYTNADKALEFF
+1136 FDTRYTNAVEAQKFF
-1151 RKFDAI
+1151 SKFDEI
-1157 RYNEEKDWFEFEFD
+1157 RYNEEKDRFEFEFD

-1183 TKWILCTHGKRLRFK
+1183 TKWTLCTYGMRLRSFK
-1198 RNSTRVQEVVVLTD
+1198 NPAKQYNWDSEVVVLTD
-1212 EFKKILGEAGIDI
+1212 EFKRILGKVGIDI
-1225 HVNLKEAICNLEGKK
+1225 HENLKDAICNLEDKK
-1240 NLEPLMQFMKLLL
+1240 DLEPLMQFMKLLL
-1253 QLRNSKAGTDE
+1253 QLRNSRKNPEE

-1283 CGEQLPENA
+1283 CGDTLPKNA

-1308 RQIKEAK
+1308 EQIKNTED
-1315 ELDKVK
+1315 LDTIK

>member
-28 QELIEAKKLI
+28 QELIEARKLI

-70 KIKKDDLEKYVSL
+70 KIEKDDLEKYVSL

-88 RDAEDFDN
+88 REAVDFDN

-143 SKFTTYFDAFND
+143 SKFTTYFDAFNN

-195 GVNKYF
+195 GVNEYF
-201 SDIENEFTAILYE
+201 SSIEAEFTDTLNGK
-214 MHLSDLFQ
+214 HLADLFQ

-257 TVRVPL
+257 NIRIPL
-263 LKTLHKMI
+263 LKKIHKMI
-271 LSERVTPSWL
+271 LSDRVTPSWL

-288 EEMLTAIKETYE
+288 EEMLTAIKAAYE
-300 SLKDVLVGGNDDS
+300 SLKEVLVGDDDDS

-326 EHIYIANDSGLT
+326 EHIYIAKDSGLT

-353 AIKDQLQRENP
+353 AIKDQLQR
-364 ATKKQRENPATKKQR
+364 KNPATKKQR
-379 ENPNLND
+379 ENPNLYD
-386 DCIDKLYK
+386 ERIDKLYK
-394 KEGSFSIAYLNR
+394 KEDSFSIAYLNR

-423 GSYWREEGKRK
+423 GSYCREGGKSNN
-434 DDFFKQIDGAYSD
+434 DFFKQIDGAYSAIS
-447 MLYLFSTEH
+447 YLFSAEH

-467 VVQQLLEA
+467 VVQKLLEV

-500 AKLRKVWDELNI
+500 AKLHKVWDELDI

-536 YFENNGKLLSG
+536 CFENNGKLLSG
-547 WSDSQTEKDNGT
+547 WSDNQTKSDNGT

-567 KKNEIGEYDFYLGIS
+567 KKNEIGEYDFYLGVS
-582 TDAKLFRR
+582 SDAKLFRH
-590 DETIC
+590 DATIG

-604 DYYHLKPTTLLGK
+604 DYYQLKSKTLLGK
-617 SYIGNYG
+617 SYVGNYG

-631 SAFKNAVTKLHLE
+631 SAFNNAVTKLHLE
-644 KKLVPKDN
+644 KELVPKDN
-652 EKVPTYLKRFKQY
+652 ENVPKYLKRLKQD
-665 YADFYQILMNDDI
+665 YAGFYQILMNDD
-678 VVNANKREN
+678 
-687 SQDSEEVL
+687 
-695 SAFKNAVTKLHL
+695 
-707 EKKLVP
+707 
-713 KDNEKVPTYLKRLKQ
+713 
-728 KYANFYQILM
+728 
-738 NDVNVVD
+738 NVVD
-745 AYKSMKQHILATLAS
+745 AYNSMKQHILATLAS
-760 LIRVPAAI
+760 LSRVPAAI
-768 ELAAQTDLDIDEL
+768 ELATQTDLDIDDL
-781 IDEIMNLPSE
+781 IDEIMKLPSE

-821 KDLSYAAKS
+821 KDLSYAEKS
-830 SEGLRKSR
+830 SKGLRKSR

-869 HKTKGLAE
+869 HQTKGLAE
-877 TTARHKANEFVA
+877 TTARHKANEFIA

-898 KSIFAYEIVKNK
+898 KSIFDYEIVKNK
-910 RFTVDKYLFKLSVKL
+910 RFIKDKYLFHLSMNL
-925 NYSQPNNNKIDVNS
+925 NYSQPNKFDINS
-939 EVREIISNGGI
+939 KVREIIRNGGI

-960 RNLLYLSLI
+960 RNLIYLSLI
-969 DLKGNIVMQKS
+969 DMEGNIVMQKS

-1005 RQDARRNWKKI
+1005 NKEARRNWKMI

-1031 HIISKMLVEYNA
+1031 HIISKMMVEYDA

-1082 KHKDINEVGGLL
+1082 KHKDANETGGLL
-1094 HAFQLTSEFKKFKKS
+1094 HALQLTSEFKNFKKS
-1109 EYQNGCLF
+1109 DHQNGCLF

-1122 KTSKIDPA
+1122 NTSKIDPA
-1130 TGFANL
+1130 TGFVNL
-1136 LDTRYTNADKALEFF
+1136 FDTRYTNADKALEFF
-1151 RKFDAI
+1151 SKFDAI
-1157 RYNEEKDWFEFEFD
+1157 RYNEEKGWFEFEFD

-1183 TKWILCTHGKRLRFK
+1183 TKWTLCTYGKRLRSFK
-1198 RNSTRVQEVVVLTD
+1198 NPTKQYNWDSEVVALTD
-1212 EFKKILGEAGIDI
+1212 EFKRILGEADIDI
-1225 HVNLKEAICNLEGKK
+1225 HENLKDVIRNLEGKRRK
-1240 NLEPLMQFMKLLL
+1240 YLEPLMQFMRLLL

-1275 GIFYDSRS
+1275 GVFYDSRS
-1283 CGEQLPENA
+1283 CGDQLPENA

-1315 ELDKVK
+1315 ELGKVK
-1321 FDISNKAWLNFAQQK
+1321 YDISNKAWLNFAQQK
-1336 PYKNG
+1336 PYKNE

>member
-28 QELIEAKKLI
+28 QELIEARKLI

-96 IKTKMRNQI
+96 IKTKMRKQI
-105 TESFKKNPLFV
+105 TEAFRKNSLFTNLFKKNLI
-116 GLFKKELITNYLP
+116 KEYLP
-129 NFVSEEERVVVNKF
+129 AFVSEEEKNVVNKF

-155 NRKNLYSGDAKS
+155 NRKKLYSGDAKS

-182 LDNIASFNKISET
+182 LDNIASFNAISGT
-195 GVNKYF
+195 GVNEYF
-201 SDIENEFTAILYE
+201 SSIETEFTDTLE
-214 MHLSDLFQ
+214 EKRLTEFFQ
-222 IDYFNNT
+222 IDFFNNT

-238 NYIVGAVNKA
+238 NYIVGVVNKA

-257 TVRVPL
+257 TVRIPL

-271 LSERVTPSWL
+271 LSDRVTPSWL

-288 EEMLTAIKETYE
+288 EEMLTAIKAAYE
-300 SLKDVLVGGNDDS
+300 SLKEVLVGDDDDS

-326 EHIYIANDSGLT
+326 EHIYIAKDSGLT

-364 ATKKQRENPATKKQR
+364 ATKKQRENPNFYDER
-379 ENPNLND
+379 
-386 DCIDKLYK
+386 IDKLYK

-414 TINEYYRLL
+414 TINEYYRLF
-423 GSYWREEGKRK
+423 GSYCREEGKRK
-434 DDFFKQIDGAYSD
+434 DDFFKRIDGAYCAISH
-447 MLYLFSTEH
+447 LFLGKH
-456 GEIAQSDSDTA
+456 GEIAQSDSDIELI
-467 VVQQLLEA
+467 QKLLDA

-500 AKLRKVWDELNI
+500 AKLRKVWDELDI

-536 YFENNGKLLSG
+536 CFENNGKLLSG
-547 WSDSQTEKDNGT
+547 WSDNQTESDNGT

-582 TDAKLFRR
+582 ADAKLFRR
-590 DETIC
+590 DATIG

-604 DYYHLKPTTLLGK
+604 NYYHLKPKTLLGK
-617 SYIGNYG
+617 SYIGKYK

-631 SAFKNAVTKLHLE
+631 SAFNAAITKLQLE

-665 YADFYQILMNDDI
+665 YADFYQILMNADI
-678 VVNANKREN
+678 VVDAYKREN
-687 SQDSEEVL
+687 GQDSEEVL
-695 SAFKNAVTKLHL
+695 SVFKDAVTKLHL

-877 TTARHKANEFVA
+877 TTARHKANEFIA

-898 KSIFAYEIVKNK
+898 KSIFAYGIVKNK

-1082 KHKDINEVGGLL
+1082 KHKDANETGGLL
-1094 HAFQLTSEFKKFKKS
+1094 HALQLTSEFENFKKS
-1109 EYQNGCLF
+1109 EHQNGCLF

-1122 KTSKIDPA
+1122 NTSKIDPA

-1136 LDTRYTNADKALEFF
+1136 FDTRYTNAVEAQKFF
-1151 RKFDAI
+1151 SKFDEI
-1157 RYNEEKDWFEFEFD
+1157 RYNEEKDRFEFEFD

-1183 TKWILCTHGKRLRFK
+1183 TKWTLCTYGMRLRSFK
-1198 RNSTRVQEVVVLTD
+1198 NPAKQYNWDSEVVVLTD
-1212 EFKKILGEAGIDI
+1212 EFKRILGKAGIDI
-1225 HVNLKEAICNLEGKK
+1225 HENLKDAICNLEDKK
-1240 NLEPLMQFMKLLL
+1240 DLEPLMQFMKLLL
-1253 QLRNSKAGTDE
+1253 QLRNSRKNPEE

-1283 CGEQLPENA
+1283 CGDTLPKNA

-1308 RQIKEAK
+1308 EQIKNTED
-1315 ELDKVK
+1315 LDTIK

>member
-19 VELKPVGKT
+19 VELKPVGNT
-28 QELIEAKKLI
+28 QELIEARKLI

-70 KIKKDDLEKYVSL
+70 KIEKDDLEKYVSL

-88 RDAEDFDN
+88 RESVDFDN

-143 SKFTTYFDAFND
+143 SKFTTYFDAFNN

-195 GVNKYF
+195 GVNEYF
-201 SDIENEFTAILYE
+201 SSIEAEFTDTLNGK
-214 MHLSDLFQ
+214 HLADLFQ

-257 TVRVPL
+257 NVRIPL
-263 LKTLHKMI
+263 LKKIHKMI
-271 LSERVTPSWL
+271 LSDRVTPSWL

-288 EEMLTAIKETYE
+288 EEMLTAIKAAYE
-300 SLKDVLVGGNDDS
+300 SLKEVLVGDDDDS

-326 EHIYIANDSGLT
+326 EHIYIAKDSGLT

-353 AIKDQLQRENP
+353 AIKDQLQR
-364 ATKKQRENPATKKQR
+364 KNPATKKQR
-379 ENPNLND
+379 ENPNLYD
-386 DCIDKLYK
+386 ERIDKLYK

-423 GSYWREEGKRK
+423 GSYCREGGKSNN
-434 DDFFKQIDGAYSD
+434 DFFKQIDGAYSAIS
-447 MLYLFSTEH
+447 YLFSAEH

-467 VVQQLLEA
+467 VVQKLLEV

-500 AKLRKVWDELNI
+500 AKLHKVWDELDI

-536 YFENNGKLLSG
+536 CFENNGKLLSG
-547 WSDSQTEKDNGT
+547 WSDNQTKSDNGT

-567 KKNEIGEYDFYLGIS
+567 KKNEIGEYDFYLGVS
-582 TDAKLFRR
+582 SDAKLFRH
-590 DETIC
+590 DATIG

-604 DYYHLKPTTLLGK
+604 DYYQLKSKTLLGK
-617 SYIGNYG
+617 SYVGNYG

-631 SAFKNAVTKLHLE
+631 SAFNNAVTKLHLE

-652 EKVPTYLKRFKQY
+652 E
-665 YADFYQILMNDDI
+665 N
-678 VVNANKREN
+678 
-687 SQDSEEVL
+687 
-695 SAFKNAVTKLHL
+695 
-707 EKKLVP
+707 VP
-713 KDNEKVPTYLKRLKQ
+713 KYLKRLKQ
-728 KYANFYQILM
+728 DYAGFYQNLM
-738 NDVNVVD
+738 NDDNVVD
-745 AYKSMKQHILATLAS
+745 AYNSMKQHILATLAS
-760 LIRVPAAI
+760 LSRVPAAI
-768 ELAAQTDLDIDEL
+768 ELATQTDLDIDDF
-781 IDEIMNLPSE
+781 IDEIMKLPSE

-805 ANKRE
+805 AKKRE

-821 KDLSYAAKS
+821 KDLSYAEKS
-830 SEGLRKSR
+830 SKGLRKSR

-869 HKTKGLAE
+869 HQTKGLAE
-877 TTARHKANEFVA
+877 TTARHKANEFIA

-898 KSIFAYEIVKNK
+898 KSIFDYEIVKNK
-910 RFTVDKYLFKLSVKL
+910 RFIKDKYLFHLSMNL
-925 NYSQPNNNKIDVNS
+925 NYSQPNKFDINS
-939 EVREIISNGGI
+939 KVREIIRNGGI

-960 RNLLYLSLI
+960 RNLIYLSLI
-969 DLKGNIVMQKS
+969 DMEGNIVMQKS

-1005 RQDARRNWKKI
+1005 NKEARRNWKMI

-1031 HIISKMLVEYNA
+1031 HIISKMMVEYDA

-1082 KHKDINEVGGLL
+1082 KHKDANETGGLL
-1094 HAFQLTSEFKKFKKS
+1094 HALQLTSEFKNFKKS
-1109 EYQNGCLF
+1109 DHQNGCLF

-1122 KTSKIDPA
+1122 NTSKIDPT
-1130 TGFANL
+1130 TGFVNL
-1136 LDTRYTNADKALEFF
+1136 FDTRYTNADKALEFF
-1151 RKFDAI
+1151 SKFDAI

-1183 TKWILCTHGKRLRFK
+1183 TKWTLCTYGKRLRSFK
-1198 RNSTRVQEVVVLTD
+1198 NPTKQYNWDSEVVALTD
-1212 EFKKILGEAGIDI
+1212 EFKRILGEADIDI
-1225 HVNLKEAICNLEGKK
+1225 HENLKDAIRNLEGKRRK
-1240 NLEPLMQFMKLLL
+1240 YLEPLMQFMRLLL

-1275 GIFYDSRS
+1275 GVFYDSRS
-1283 CGEQLPENA
+1283 CGDQLPENA

-1315 ELDKVK
+1315 ELGKVK
-1321 FDISNKAWLNFAQQK
+1321 YDISNKAWLNFAQQK
-1336 PYKNG
+1336 PYKNE

>member
-105 TESFKKNPLFV
+105 TEAFRKNSLFTNLFKKNLI
-116 GLFKKELITNYLP
+116 KEYLP
-129 NFVSEEERVVVNKF
+129 AFVSEEEKSVVNKF

-182 LDNIASFNKISET
+182 LDNIASFNAISGI
-195 GVNKYF
+195 GVNEYF
-201 SDIENEFTAILYE
+201 SSIEAEFTDALE
-214 MHLSDLFQ
+214 GKRLTEFFQ
-222 IDYFNNT
+222 IGFFNNT

-238 NYIVGAVNKA
+238 NYVVGAVNKA

-257 TVRVPL
+257 NVRIPL

-271 LSERVTPSWL
+271 LSDRVTPSWL

-288 EEMLTAIKETYE
+288 EEMLTAIKAAYE
-300 SLKDVLVGGNDDS
+300 SLKEVLVGDDDDS

-326 EHIYIANDSGLT
+326 EHIYIAKDSGLT

-364 ATKKQRENPATKKQR
+364 
-379 ENPNLND
+379 NLYD
-386 DCIDKLYK
+386 ERIDKLYK

-406 LVDTKEHI
+406 LVNTKEHI

-423 GSYWREEGKRK
+423 GSYCREEGKRK
-434 DDFFKQIDGAYSD
+434 DDFFKQIDGAYCAISH
-447 MLYLFSTEH
+447 LFWGKH
-456 GEIAQSDSDTA
+456 GEIAQSDSDIELI
-467 VVQQLLEA
+467 QKLFDA

-500 AKLRKVWDELNI
+500 AKLRKVWDELDI

-536 YFENNGKLLSG
+536 CFENNGKLLSG
-547 WSDSQTEKDNGT
+547 WSDNQTKSDNGT

-582 TDAKLFRR
+582 ADAKLFRR

-604 DYYHLKPTTLLGK
+604 DYYHLKPNTLLGK

-624 EDSNAVL
+624 EDSKAVL
-631 SAFKNAVTKLHLE
+631 SAFNAAITKL
-644 KKLVPKDN
+644 
-652 EKVPTYLKRFKQY
+652 Q
-665 YADFYQILMNDDI
+665 
-678 VVNANKREN
+678 
-687 SQDSEEVL
+687 
-695 SAFKNAVTKLHL
+695 L

-728 KYANFYQILM
+728 NYANFYQILM
-738 NDVNVVD
+738 NDDNVVD
-745 AYKSMKQHILATLAS
+745 AYKSMKQHIFATLTS

-768 ELAAQTDLDIDEL
+768 ELATQTDLDIDEL
-781 IDEIMNLPSE
+781 IDEILNLSSE

-910 RFTVDKYLFKLSVKL
+910 RYTVDKYLFKLSVKL

-1082 KHKDINEVGGLL
+1082 KHKDANETGGLL
-1094 HAFQLTSEFKKFKKS
+1094 HALQLTSEFENFKKS
-1109 EYQNGCLF
+1109 EHQNGCLF

-1136 LDTRYTNADKALEFF
+1136 FDTRYTNAVEAQKFF
-1151 RKFDAI
+1151 SKFDEI

-1183 TKWILCTHGKRLRFK
+1183 TKWTLCTYGMRLRSFK
-1198 RNSTRVQEVVVLTD
+1198 NPAKQYNWDSEVVALTD
-1212 EFKKILGEAGIDI
+1212 EFKRILGKAGIDI
-1225 HVNLKEAICNLEGKK
+1225 HENLKDAIRNLKGKKQK

-1264 DYILSPVADEN
+1264 DYILSPVAGEN

-1321 FDISNKAWLNFAQQK
+1321 FDISNKSWLNFAQQK
-1336 PYKNG
+1336 PYKNE

>member
-28 QELIEAKKLI
+28 QELIEARKLI

-70 KIKKDDLEKYVSL
+70 KIEKDDLEKYVSL

-88 RDAEDFDN
+88 RKAVDFDN

-105 TESFKKNPLFV
+105 TESFKKHPLFV

-143 SKFTTYFDAFND
+143 SKFTTYFDAFYD

-195 GVNKYF
+195 GVNEYF
-201 SDIENEFTAILYE
+201 SSIEAEFTDTLNGK
-214 MHLSDLFQ
+214 HLADLFQ

-257 TVRVPL
+257 TVRIPL
-263 LKTLHKMI
+263 LKPLYKMI
-271 LSERVTPSWL
+271 LSDRVAPSWL
-281 PERFESD
+281 PECFKSD
-288 EEMLTAIKETYE
+288 NDMLTAIKAAHE
-300 SLKDVLVGGNDDS
+300 SLRDVLVGDNDDS
-313 LRNLLLNIDNFDL
+313 LRNLLLNIDHYDL

-338 SISQQIFGYY
+338 FISQKIFGYY

-353 AIKDQLQRENP
+353 AIKAQLQRENP
-364 ATKKQRENPATKKQR
+364 ATKKQRENP
-379 ENPNLND
+379 NLYD
-386 DCIDKLYK
+386 ERIDKLYK

-423 GSYWREEGKRK
+423 GSYCREEGKCK
-434 DDFFKQIDGAYSD
+434 NDFFKQIDGAYSD
-447 MLYLFSTEH
+447 MLYLFSAEH

-512 ITPLYDKVRNWLSRK
+512 ITQLYDKVRNWLSRK

-536 YFENNGKLLSG
+536 YFENNGKFLSG
-547 WSDSQTEKDNGT
+547 WLDNQTKSDNGT

-582 TDAKLFRR
+582 ADAKLFRR
-590 DETIC
+590 NETIC

-604 DYYHLKPTTLLGK
+604 NYYHLKTKTLLGK
-617 SYIGNYG
+617 SYIGKYG

-631 SAFKNAVTKLHLE
+631 SAFNAAITKL
-644 KKLVPKDN
+644 
-652 EKVPTYLKRFKQY
+652 Q
-665 YADFYQILMNDDI
+665 
-678 VVNANKREN
+678 
-687 SQDSEEVL
+687 
-695 SAFKNAVTKLHL
+695 L

-728 KYANFYQILM
+728 DYANFYQILM
-738 NDVNVVD
+738 NDDNVVD
-745 AYKSMKQHILATLAS
+745 AYKNMKQHILATLAS

-768 ELAAQTDLDIDEL
+768 ELATQTDLDIDEL
-781 IDEIMNLPSE
+781 IDEIMKLPSE

-810 KKPLFLFKMSN
+810 KKPLFLFKMNN

-861 GSGMVFFR
+861 GNGMVFFR
-869 HKTKGLAE
+869 HQTKGLAE

-898 KSIFAYEIVKNK
+898 KSIFDYEIVKNK
-910 RFTVDKYLFKLSVKL
+910 RFTVDKYLFKLSMNF
-925 NYSQPNNNKIDVNS
+925 NYSQPNKFDVNS
-939 EVREIISNGGI
+939 EIREIIRNGGI
-950 KHIIGIDRGE
+950 EHIIGIDRGE

-969 DLKGNIVMQKS
+969 DLKGNIIMQKS

-1005 RQDARRNWKKI
+1005 NKEARRNWKKI

-1031 HIISKMLVEYNA
+1031 HIISKMIVEYNA

-1050 NPGFIRG
+1050 NSGFIRS

-1082 KHKDINEVGGLL
+1082 KHKDANETGGLL
-1094 HAFQLTSEFKKFKKS
+1094 HALQLTSEFKNFKKS
-1109 EYQNGCLF
+1109 EHQNGCLF

-1122 KTSKIDPA
+1122 NTSKIDPA
-1130 TGFANL
+1130 TGFVNL
-1136 LDTRYTNADKALEFF
+1136 FDTRYTNTDKALEFF
-1151 RKFDAI
+1151 NKFDAI
-1157 RYNEEKDWFEFEFD
+1157 RYNEEKD
-1171 YDKFTQKAHGTR
+1171 
-1183 TKWILCTHGKRLRFK
+1183 
-1198 RNSTRVQEVVVLTD
+1198 
-1212 EFKKILGEAGIDI
+1212 
-1225 HVNLKEAICNLEGKK
+1225 
-1240 NLEPLMQFMKLLL
+1240 
-1253 QLRNSKAGTDE
+1253 
-1264 DYILSPVADEN
+1264 
-1275 GIFYDSRS
+1275 
-1283 CGEQLPENA
+1283 
-1292 DANGAYNIARK
+1292 
-1303 GLMLI
+1303 
-1308 RQIKEAK
+1308 
-1315 ELDKVK
+1315 
-1321 FDISNKAWLNFAQQK
+1321 
-1336 PYKNG
+1336 

>member
-28 QELIEAKKLI
+28 QELIEARKLI

-105 TESFKKNPLFV
+105 TEAFRKNSLFTNLFKKNLI
-116 GLFKKELITNYLP
+116 KEYLP
-129 NFVSEEERVVVNKF
+129 AFVSEEEKSVVNKF

-182 LDNIASFNKISET
+182 LDNIASFNTISEI
-195 GVNKYF
+195 GVNEYF
-201 SDIENEFTAILYE
+201 SGIEAEFTDTLDGK
-214 MHLSDLFQ
+214 HLADFFQ
-222 IDYFNNT
+222 VDYFNNT

-238 NYIVGAVNKA
+238 NYVVGAVNKA

-257 TVRVPL
+257 NVRIPL

-271 LSERVTPSWL
+271 LSDRVTPSWL
-281 PERFESD
+281 PERFECD
-288 EEMLTAIKETYE
+288 EEMLTAIKAAYE
-300 SLKDVLVGGNDDS
+300 SLKEVLVGDDDDS

-326 EHIYIANDSGLT
+326 EHIYIAKDSGLT

-364 ATKKQRENPATKKQR
+364 
-379 ENPNLND
+379 NLYD
-386 DCIDKLYK
+386 ERIDKLYK

-423 GSYWREEGKRK
+423 GSYCREEGKRK
-434 DDFFKQIDGAYSD
+434 DDFFKQIDGAYCAISH
-447 MLYLFSTEH
+447 LFWGKH
-456 GEIAQSDSDTA
+456 GEIAQSDSDIELI
-467 VVQQLLEA
+467 QKLFDD

-500 AKLRKVWDELNI
+500 AKLRKVWDELDI

-536 YFENNGKLLSG
+536 CFENNGKLLSG
-547 WSDSQTEKDNGT
+547 WSDNQTKSDNGT

-582 TDAKLFRR
+582 ADAKLFRR
-590 DETIC
+590 DENIC

-604 DYYHLKPTTLLGK
+604 DYYHLKPNTLLGK

-624 EDSNAVL
+624 EDSKAVL
-631 SAFKNAVTKLHLE
+631 SAFNAAITKL
-644 KKLVPKDN
+644 
-652 EKVPTYLKRFKQY
+652 Q
-665 YADFYQILMNDDI
+665 
-678 VVNANKREN
+678 
-687 SQDSEEVL
+687 
-695 SAFKNAVTKLHL
+695 L

-728 KYANFYQILM
+728 NYANFYQILM
-738 NDVNVVD
+738 NDDNVVD
-745 AYKSMKQHILATLAS
+745 AYKSMKQHIFATLTS

-768 ELAAQTDLDIDEL
+768 ELATQTDLDIDEL
-781 IDEIMNLPSE
+781 IDEILNLSSE

-910 RFTVDKYLFKLSVKL
+910 RYTVDKYLFKLSVKL

-980 LNILKDDHNAK
+980 LNILKNEHNVK

-1031 HIISKMLVEYNA
+1031 HIISKMMVEYSA

-1050 NPGFIRG
+1050 NPSFIRG

-1082 KHKDINEVGGLL
+1082 KHKDANETGGLL
-1094 HAFQLTSEFKKFKKS
+1094 HALQLTSEFENFKKS
-1109 EYQNGCLF
+1109 EHQNGCLF

-1122 KTSKIDPA
+1122 NTSKIDPA

-1136 LDTRYTNADKALEFF
+1136 FDTRYTNAVEAQKFF
-1151 RKFDAI
+1151 SKFDEI

-1183 TKWILCTHGKRLRFK
+1183 TKWTLCTYGMRLRSFK
-1198 RNSTRVQEVVVLTD
+1198 NPAKQYNWDSEVVALTD
-1212 EFKKILGEAGIDI
+1212 EFKRILGKAGIDI
-1225 HVNLKEAICNLEGKK
+1225 HENLKDAICNLEGKK
-1240 NLEPLMQFMKLLL
+1240 DLEPLMQFMKLLL
-1253 QLRNSKAGTDE
+1253 QLRNSRKNPEE

-1283 CGEQLPENA
+1283 CGDTLPKNA

-1308 RQIKEAK
+1308 EQIKNTED
-1315 ELDKVK
+1315 LDTIK

>member
-28 QELIEAKKLI
+28 QELIEARKLI

-70 KIKKDDLEKYVSL
+70 KIEKDDLEKYVSL

-88 RDAEDFDN
+88 REAVDFDN

-143 SKFTTYFDAFND
+143 SKFTTYFDAFYD

-195 GVNKYF
+195 GVNEYF
-201 SDIENEFTAILYE
+201 SSIEAEFTDTLNGK
-214 MHLSDLFQ
+214 HLADLFQ

-257 TVRVPL
+257 NVRIPL
-263 LKTLHKMI
+263 LKKIHKMI
-271 LSERVTPSWL
+271 LSDRVTPSWL

-288 EEMLTAIKETYE
+288 EEMLTAIKAAYE
-300 SLKDVLVGGNDDS
+300 SLKEVLVGDDDDS

-326 EHIYIANDSGLT
+326 EHIYIAKDSGLT

-353 AIKDQLQRENP
+353 AIKDQLQRKNP
-364 ATKKQRENPATKKQR
+364 ATKKQREK
-379 ENPNLND
+379 PNLYD
-386 DCIDKLYK
+386 ERIDKLYK
-394 KEGSFSIAYLNR
+394 KEDSFSIAYLNR

-423 GSYWREEGKRK
+423 GSYCREGGKSNN
-434 DDFFKQIDGAYSD
+434 DFFKQIDGAYSAIS
-447 MLYLFSTEH
+447 YLFSAEH

-467 VVQQLLEA
+467 VVQKLLEV

-500 AKLRKVWDELNI
+500 AKLHKVWDELDI

-536 YFENNGKLLSG
+536 CFENNGKLLSG
-547 WSDSQTEKDNGT
+547 WSDNQTKSDNGT

-567 KKNEIGEYDFYLGIS
+567 KKNEIGEYDFYLGVS
-582 TDAKLFRR
+582 SDAKLFRH
-590 DETIC
+590 DATIG

-604 DYYHLKPTTLLGK
+604 DYYQLKSKTLLGK
-617 SYIGNYG
+617 SYVGNYG

-631 SAFKNAVTKLHLE
+631 SAFNNAVTKLHLE

-652 EKVPTYLKRFKQY
+652 ENVPKYLKRLKQD
-665 YADFYQILMNDDI
+665 YAGFYQILMNDD
-678 VVNANKREN
+678 
-687 SQDSEEVL
+687 
-695 SAFKNAVTKLHL
+695 
-707 EKKLVP
+707 
-713 KDNEKVPTYLKRLKQ
+713 
-728 KYANFYQILM
+728 
-738 NDVNVVD
+738 NVVD
-745 AYKSMKQHILATLAS
+745 AYNSMKQHILATLAS
-760 LIRVPAAI
+760 LSRVPAAI
-768 ELAAQTDLDIDEL
+768 ELATQTDLDIDDF
-781 IDEIMNLPSE
+781 IDEIMKLPSE

-805 ANKRE
+805 TKKRE

-821 KDLSYAAKS
+821 KDLSYAEKS
-830 SEGLRKSR
+830 SKGLRKSR

-869 HKTKGLAE
+869 HNTEGLAE
-877 TTARHKANEFVA
+877 TTARHKANEFIA

-898 KSIFAYEIVKNK
+898 KSIFDYEIVKNK
-910 RFTVDKYLFKLSVKL
+910 RFIKDKYLFHLSMNL
-925 NYSQPNNNKIDVNS
+925 NYSQPNKFDINS
-939 EVREIISNGGI
+939 KVREIIRNGGI

-960 RNLLYLSLI
+960 RNLIYLSLI
-969 DLKGNIVMQKS
+969 DMEGNIVMQKS

-1005 RQDARRNWKKI
+1005 NKEARRNWKMI

-1031 HIISKMLVEYNA
+1031 HIISKMMVEYDA

-1082 KHKDINEVGGLL
+1082 KHKDANETGGLL
-1094 HAFQLTSEFKKFKKS
+1094 HALQLTSEFKNFKKS
-1109 EYQNGCLF
+1109 DHQNGCLF

-1122 KTSKIDPA
+1122 NTSKIDPT
-1130 TGFANL
+1130 TGFVNL
-1136 LDTRYTNADKALEFF
+1136 FDTRYTNADKALEFF
-1151 RKFDAI
+1151 SKFDAI

-1183 TKWILCTHGKRLRFK
+1183 TKWTLCTYGKRLRSFK
-1198 RNSTRVQEVVVLTD
+1198 NPTKQYNWDSEVVALTD
-1212 EFKKILGEAGIDI
+1212 EFKRILGEADIDI
-1225 HVNLKEAICNLEGKK
+1225 HENLKDAIRNLEGKRRK
-1240 NLEPLMQFMKLLL
+1240 YLEPLMQFMRLLL

-1275 GIFYDSRS
+1275 GVFYDSRS
-1283 CGEQLPENA
+1283 CGDQLPENA

-1315 ELDKVK
+1315 ELGKVK
-1321 FDISNKAWLNFAQQK
+1321 YDISNKAWLNFAQQK
-1336 PYKNG
+1336 PYKNE

>member
-1 MKEIKE
+1 
-7 LTGLYSLTKTIG
+7 
-19 VELKPVGKT
+19 
-28 QELIEAKKLI
+28 
-38 EQDDQRAEDYKIVKD
+38 
-53 IIDRYHKDFI
+53 
-63 DKCLNCV
+63 
-70 KIKKDDLEKYVSL
+70 
-83 AENSN
+83 
-88 RDAEDFDN
+88 
-96 IKTKMRNQI
+96 
-105 TESFKKNPLFV
+105 
-116 GLFKKELITNYLP
+116 
-129 NFVSEEERVVVNKF
+129 
-143 SKFTTYFDAFND
+143 
-155 NRKNLYSGDAKS
+155 
-167 GTIAYRLIHENLPMF
+167 
-182 LDNIASFNKISET
+182 
-195 GVNKYF
+195 
-201 SDIENEFTAILYE
+201 
-214 MHLSDLFQ
+214 
-222 IDYFNNT
+222 
-229 LTQKKIDNY
+229 
-238 NYIVGAVNKA
+238 
-248 VNLYKQQHK
+248 
-257 TVRVPL
+257 
-263 LKTLHKMI
+263 MI
-271 LSERVTPSWL
+271 LSDRVTPSWL

-288 EEMLTAIKETYE
+288 EEMLTAIKAAYE
-300 SLKDVLVGGNDDS
+300 SLKEVLVGDDDDS

-326 EHIYIANDSGLT
+326 EHIYIAKDSGLT

-353 AIKDQLQRENP
+353 AIKDQLQR
-364 ATKKQRENPATKKQR
+364 KNPATKKQR
-379 ENPNLND
+379 ENPNLYD
-386 DCIDKLYK
+386 ERIDKLYK

-423 GSYWREEGKRK
+423 GSYCREGGKSN
-434 DDFFKQIDGAYSD
+434 DDFFKQIDGAYSAIS
-447 MLYLFSTEH
+447 YLFSAEH

-467 VVQQLLEA
+467 VVQKLLEA

-500 AKLRKVWDELNI
+500 AKLHKVWDELDI

-536 YFENNGKLLSG
+536 CFENNGKLLSG
-547 WSDSQTEKDNGT
+547 WSDNQTKSDNGT

-567 KKNEIGEYDFYLGIS
+567 KKNEIGEYDFYLGVS
-582 TDAKLFRR
+582 SDAKLFRH
-590 DETIC
+590 DATIG

-604 DYYHLKPTTLLGK
+604 DYYQLKSKTLLGK
-617 SYIGNYG
+617 SYVGNYG

-631 SAFKNAVTKLHLE
+631 SAFNNAVTKLHLE

-652 EKVPTYLKRFKQY
+652 ENVPKYLKRLKQD
-665 YADFYQILMNDDI
+665 YAGFYQILMNDD
-678 VVNANKREN
+678 
-687 SQDSEEVL
+687 
-695 SAFKNAVTKLHL
+695 
-707 EKKLVP
+707 
-713 KDNEKVPTYLKRLKQ
+713 
-728 KYANFYQILM
+728 
-738 NDVNVVD
+738 NVVD
-745 AYKSMKQHILATLAS
+745 AYNSMKQHILATLAS
-760 LIRVPAAI
+760 LSRVPAAI
-768 ELAAQTDLDIDEL
+768 ELATQTDLDIDDF
-781 IDEIMNLPSE
+781 IDEIMKLPSE

-805 ANKRE
+805 AKKRE

-821 KDLSYAAKS
+821 KDLSYAEKS
-830 SEGLRKSR
+830 SKGLRKSR

-869 HKTKGLAE
+869 HQTKGLAE
-877 TTARHKANEFVA
+877 TTARHKANEFIA

-898 KSIFAYEIVKNK
+898 KSFFDYEIVKNK
-910 RFTVDKYLFKLSVKL
+910 RFIKDKYLFHLSMNL
-925 NYSQPNNNKIDVNS
+925 NYSQPNKFDINS
-939 EVREIISNGGI
+939 KVREIIRNGGI

-960 RNLLYLSLI
+960 RNLIYLSLI
-969 DLKGNIVMQKS
+969 DMEGNIVMQKS

-1005 RQDARRNWKKI
+1005 NKEARRNWKMI

-1031 HIISKMLVEYNA
+1031 HIISKMMVEYDA

-1082 KHKDINEVGGLL
+1082 KHKDANETGGLL
-1094 HAFQLTSEFKKFKKS
+1094 HALQLTSEFKNFKKS
-1109 EYQNGCLF
+1109 DHQNGCLF

-1122 KTSKIDPA
+1122 NTSKIDPT
-1130 TGFANL
+1130 TGFVNL
-1136 LDTRYTNADKALEFF
+1136 FDTRYTNADKALEFF
-1151 RKFDAI
+1151 SKFDAI

-1183 TKWILCTHGKRLRFK
+1183 TKWTLCTYGKRLRSFK
-1198 RNSTRVQEVVVLTD
+1198 NPTKQYNWDSEVVALTD
-1212 EFKKILGEAGIDI
+1212 EFKRILGEADIDI
-1225 HVNLKEAICNLEGKK
+1225 HENLKDAIRNLEGKRRK
-1240 NLEPLMQFMKLLL
+1240 YLEPLMQFMRLLL

-1275 GIFYDSRS
+1275 GVFYDSRS
-1283 CGEQLPENA
+1283 CGDQLPENA

-1315 ELDKVK
+1315 ELGKVK
-1321 FDISNKAWLNFAQQK
+1321 YDISNKAWLNFAQQK
-1336 PYKNG
+1336 PYKNE

>member
-28 QELIEAKKLI
+28 QELIEARKLI

-70 KIKKDDLEKYVSL
+70 KIEKDDLEKYVSL

-88 RDAEDFDN
+88 REAEDFDN

-116 GLFKKELITNYLP
+116 GLFKKELITNSLP

-182 LDNIASFNKISET
+182 LDNIASFNAISGT
-195 GVNKYF
+195 GVNECF
-201 SDIENEFTAILYE
+201 SGIETDFTDTLEGKRLTEF
-214 MHLSDLFQ
+214 FQ
-222 IDYFNNT
+222 IGFFNNT

-238 NYIVGAVNKA
+238 NYVVGAVNKA

-257 TVRVPL
+257 NVRIPL

-271 LSERVTPSWL
+271 LSDRVTPSWL

-288 EEMLTAIKETYE
+288 EEMLTAIKAAYE
-300 SLKDVLVGGNDDS
+300 SLKEVLVGDDDDS

-326 EHIYIANDSGLT
+326 EHIYIAKDSGLT

-364 ATKKQRENPATKKQR
+364 
-379 ENPNLND
+379 NLYD
-386 DCIDKLYK
+386 ERIDKLYK

-423 GSYWREEGKRK
+423 GSYCREKGKRK
-434 DDFFKQIDGAYSD
+434 DDFFKQIDGAYCAISH
-447 MLYLFSTEH
+447 LFGGKH
-456 GEIAQSDSDTA
+456 GEIAQSDSDIELI
-467 VVQQLLEA
+467 QKLFDA

-500 AKLRKVWDELNI
+500 AKLRKVWDELDI

-536 YFENNGKLLSG
+536 CFENNGKLLSG
-547 WSDSQTEKDNGT
+547 WSDNQTKSDNGT

-582 TDAKLFRR
+582 ADAKLFRR

-604 DYYHLKPTTLLGK
+604 DYYHLKPNTLLGK

-624 EDSNAVL
+624 EDSKAVL
-631 SAFKNAVTKLHLE
+631 SAFNAAITKL
-644 KKLVPKDN
+644 
-652 EKVPTYLKRFKQY
+652 Q
-665 YADFYQILMNDDI
+665 
-678 VVNANKREN
+678 
-687 SQDSEEVL
+687 
-695 SAFKNAVTKLHL
+695 L

-728 KYANFYQILM
+728 NYANFYQILM
-738 NDVNVVD
+738 NDDNVVD
-745 AYKSMKQHILATLAS
+745 AYKSMKQHIFATLTS

-768 ELAAQTDLDIDEL
+768 ELATQTDLDIDEL
-781 IDEIMNLPSE
+781 IDEILNLSSE

-799 TAAIEE
+799 TAAIEG

-910 RFTVDKYLFKLSVKL
+910 RYTVDKYLFKLSVKL

-1082 KHKDINEVGGLL
+1082 KHKDANETGGLL
-1094 HAFQLTSEFKKFKKS
+1094 HALQLTSEFENFKKS
-1109 EYQNGCLF
+1109 EHQNGCLF

-1136 LDTRYTNADKALEFF
+1136 LDTRYTNADKAREFF
-1151 RKFDAI
+1151 KKFDAI
-1157 RYNEEKDWFEFEFD
+1157 RYNEDKDWFEFEFD
-1171 YDKFTQKAHGTR
+1171 YDNFTQKAHGTR
-1183 TKWILCTHGKRLRFK
+1183 TKWTLCTYGNRLRSS
-1198 RNSTRVQEVVVLTD
+1198 RNPAKQYNRYPELVVLTD
-1212 EFKKILGEAGIDI
+1212 EFKRILGEVGIDI
-1225 HVNLKEAICNLEGKK
+1225 HENLKEAICKLEDKK
-1240 NLEPLMQFMKLLL
+1240 HLELLMQFMKLLL
-1253 QLRNSKAGTDE
+1253 QLRNSRTNPEE

-1275 GIFYDSRS
+1275 GRFYDSRS
-1283 CGEQLPENA
+1283 CGDDLPENA

-1303 GLMLI
+1303 GLMMI
-1308 RQIKEAK
+1308 EQIKDAK
-1315 ELDKVK
+1315 DLDNLK
-1321 FDISNKAWLNFAQQK
+1321 FDISNKSWLNFAQQK
-1336 PYKNG
+1336 PYKNE

>member
-28 QELIEAKKLI
+28 QELIEARKLI

-105 TESFKKNPLFV
+105 TEAFRKNSLFTNLFKKNLI
-116 GLFKKELITNYLP
+116 KEYLP
-129 NFVSEEERVVVNKF
+129 AFVSEEEKSVVNKF

-182 LDNIASFNKISET
+182 LDNIASFNAISGI
-195 GVNKYF
+195 GVNEYF
-201 SDIENEFTAILYE
+201 SSIEAEFTDALE
-214 MHLSDLFQ
+214 GKRLTEFFQ
-222 IDYFNNT
+222 IGFFNNT

-238 NYIVGAVNKA
+238 NYVVGAVNKA

-257 TVRVPL
+257 NVRIPL

-271 LSERVTPSWL
+271 LSDRVTPSWL

-288 EEMLTAIKETYE
+288 EEMLTAIKAAYE
-300 SLKDVLVGGNDDS
+300 SLKEVLVGDDDDS

-326 EHIYIANDSGLT
+326 EHIYIAKDSGLT

-364 ATKKQRENPATKKQR
+364 
-379 ENPNLND
+379 NLYD
-386 DCIDKLYK
+386 ERIDKLYK

-406 LVDTKEHI
+406 LVNTKEHI

-423 GSYWREEGKRK
+423 GSYCREEEKRK
-434 DDFFKQIDGAYSD
+434 DDFFKQIDGAYCAISH
-447 MLYLFSTEH
+447 LFWGKH
-456 GEIAQSDSDTA
+456 GEIAQSDSDIELI
-467 VVQQLLEA
+467 QKLFDA

-500 AKLRKVWDELNI
+500 AKLRKVWDELDI

-536 YFENNGKLLSG
+536 CFENNGKLLSG
-547 WSDSQTEKDNGT
+547 WSDNQTKSDNGT

-582 TDAKLFRR
+582 ADAKLFRR

-604 DYYHLKPTTLLGK
+604 DYYHLKPNTLLGK

-624 EDSNAVL
+624 EDSKAVL
-631 SAFKNAVTKLHLE
+631 SAFNAAITKL
-644 KKLVPKDN
+644 
-652 EKVPTYLKRFKQY
+652 Q
-665 YADFYQILMNDDI
+665 
-678 VVNANKREN
+678 
-687 SQDSEEVL
+687 
-695 SAFKNAVTKLHL
+695 L

-728 KYANFYQILM
+728 NYANFYQILM
-738 NDVNVVD
+738 NDDNVVD
-745 AYKSMKQHILATLAS
+745 AYKSMKQHIFATLTS

-768 ELAAQTDLDIDEL
+768 ELATQTDLDIDEL
-781 IDEIMNLPSE
+781 IDEILNLSSE

-910 RFTVDKYLFKLSVKL
+910 RYTVDKYLFKLSVKL

-1082 KHKDINEVGGLL
+1082 KHKDANETGGLL
-1094 HAFQLTSEFKKFKKS
+1094 HALQLTSEFENFKKS
-1109 EYQNGCLF
+1109 EHQNGCLF

-1136 LDTRYTNADKALEFF
+1136 FDTRYTNAVEAQKFF
-1151 RKFDAI
+1151 SKFDEI

-1183 TKWILCTHGKRLRFK
+1183 TKWTLCTYGMRLRSFK
-1198 RNSTRVQEVVVLTD
+1198 NPAKQYNWDSEVVALTD
-1212 EFKKILGEAGIDI
+1212 EFKRILGKAGIDI
-1225 HVNLKEAICNLEGKK
+1225 HENLKDAIRNLKGKKQK

-1264 DYILSPVADEN
+1264 DYILSPVAGEN

-1321 FDISNKAWLNFAQQK
+1321 FDISNKSWLNFAQQK
-1336 PYKNG
+1336 PYKNE

>member
-423 GSYWREEGKRK
+423 GSYCREEGKRK

-810 KKPLFLFKMSN
+810 KKPLLLFKMSN

-1171 YDKFTQKAHGTR
+1171 YDKFTQKAHDTR

>member
-129 NFVSEEERVVVNKF
+129 NFVSEEESLVVNKF

-624 EDSNAVL
+624 EDSNA
-631 SAFKNAVTKLHLE
+631 
-644 KKLVPKDN
+644 
-652 EKVPTYLKRFKQY
+652 
-665 YADFYQILMNDDI
+665 
-678 VVNANKREN
+678 
-687 SQDSEEVL
+687 VL

>member
-105 TESFKKNPLFV
+105 TEAFRKNSLFTNLFKKNLI
-116 GLFKKELITNYLP
+116 KEYLP
-129 NFVSEEERVVVNKF
+129 AFVSEEEKSVVNKF

-167 GTIAYRLIHENLPMF
+167 GTIAYRLIHENLPVF
-182 LDNIASFNKISET
+182 LDNIASFNAISGT
-195 GVNKYF
+195 GVNECF
-201 SDIENEFTAILYE
+201 LGIETEFTDTLKGKRLTE
-214 MHLSDLFQ
+214 FFQ
-222 IDYFNNT
+222 IDFFNNT

-263 LKTLHKMI
+263 LKPLYKMI
-271 LSERVTPSWL
+271 LSDRIAPSWL
-281 PERFESD
+281 PECFKSD
-288 EEMLTAIKETYE
+288 NDMLTAIKAAYE
-300 SLKDVLVGGNDDS
+300 SLRDVLVGDNADS
-313 LRNLLLNIDNFDL
+313 LRNLLLDIDNFDL
-326 EHIYIANDSGLT
+326 EHIYIAKDSGLT

-364 ATKKQRENPATKKQR
+364 
-379 ENPNLND
+379 NLYD
-386 DCIDKLYK
+386 ERIDKLYK

-423 GSYWREEGKRK
+423 GSYCREKGKRK
-434 DDFFKQIDGAYSD
+434 DDFFKQIDGAYCAISH
-447 MLYLFSTEH
+447 LFWGKH
-456 GEIAQSDSDTA
+456 GEIAQSDSDIELI
-467 VVQQLLEA
+467 QKLFDA

-500 AKLRKVWDELNI
+500 AKLRKVWDELDI

-536 YFENNGKLLSG
+536 CFENNGKLLSG
-547 WSDSQTEKDNGT
+547 WSDNQTKSDNGT

-582 TDAKLFRR
+582 ADAKLFRR

-604 DYYHLKPTTLLGK
+604 DYYHLKPNTLLGK

-624 EDSNAVL
+624 EDSKAVL
-631 SAFKNAVTKLHLE
+631 SAFNAAITKL
-644 KKLVPKDN
+644 
-652 EKVPTYLKRFKQY
+652 Q
-665 YADFYQILMNDDI
+665 
-678 VVNANKREN
+678 
-687 SQDSEEVL
+687 
-695 SAFKNAVTKLHL
+695 L

-728 KYANFYQILM
+728 NYANFYQILM
-738 NDVNVVD
+738 NDDNVVD
-745 AYKSMKQHILATLAS
+745 AYKSMKQHILATLAT

-768 ELAAQTDLDIDEL
+768 ELAAQTDLDVDEL

-877 TTARHKANEFVA
+877 TTARHKANEFIA

-1031 HIISKMLVEYNA
+1031 HIISKMMVEYNA

-1082 KHKDINEVGGLL
+1082 KHKEANETGGLL
-1094 HAFQLTSEFKKFKKS
+1094 HALQLTSEFENFKKS
-1109 EYQNGCLF
+1109 EHQNGCLF

-1122 KTSKIDPA
+1122 NTSKIDPA

-1136 LDTRYTNADKALEFF
+1136 FDTRYTNAVEAQEFF
-1151 RKFDAI
+1151 SKFDEI

-1183 TKWILCTHGKRLRFK
+1183 TKWTLCTYGMRLRSFK
-1198 RNSTRVQEVVVLTD
+1198 NPAKQYNWDSEVVALTD
-1212 EFKKILGEAGIDI
+1212 EFKGILEEAGIDI
-1225 HVNLKEAICNLEGKK
+1225 HENLKDAIRNLKGKKQK

-1283 CGEQLPENA
+1283 CGDELPENA

-1303 GLMLI
+1303 GLMMI
-1308 RQIKEAK
+1308 EQIKNAED
-1315 ELDKVK
+1315 LNNVK

>member
-19 VELKPVGKT
+19 IELKPVGKT
-28 QELIEAKKLI
+28 QELIEARKLI

-70 KIKKDDLEKYVSL
+70 KIEKDDLEKYVSL
-83 AENSN
+83 TENSN
-88 RDAEDFDN
+88 REAVDFDN

-143 SKFTTYFDAFND
+143 SKFTTYFDAFNN

-195 GVNKYF
+195 GVNEYF
-201 SDIENEFTAILYE
+201 SSIEAEFTDTLNGK
-214 MHLSDLFQ
+214 HLADLFQ

-257 TVRVPL
+257 NVRIPL
-263 LKTLHKMI
+263 LKKIHKMI
-271 LSERVTPSWL
+271 LSDRVTPSWL

-288 EEMLTAIKETYE
+288 EEMLTAIKAAYE
-300 SLKDVLVGGNDDS
+300 SLKEVLVGDDDDS

-326 EHIYIANDSGLT
+326 EHIYIAKDSGLT

-353 AIKDQLQRENP
+353 AIKDQLQR
-364 ATKKQRENPATKKQR
+364 KNPATKKQR
-379 ENPNLND
+379 ENPNLYD
-386 DCIDKLYK
+386 ERIDKLYK

-423 GSYWREEGKRK
+423 GSYCREGGKSNN
-434 DDFFKQIDGAYSD
+434 DFFKQIDGAYSAIS
-447 MLYLFSTEH
+447 YLFSAEH

-467 VVQQLLEA
+467 VVQKLLEV

-500 AKLRKVWDELNI
+500 AKLHKVWDELDI

-536 YFENNGKLLSG
+536 CFENNGKLLSG
-547 WSDSQTEKDNGT
+547 WSDNQTKSDNGT

-567 KKNEIGEYDFYLGIS
+567 KKNEIGEYDFYLGVS
-582 TDAKLFRR
+582 SDAKLFRH
-590 DETIC
+590 DATIG

-604 DYYHLKPTTLLGK
+604 DYYQLKSKTLLGK
-617 SYIGNYG
+617 SYVGNYG

-631 SAFKNAVTKLHLE
+631 SAFNNAVTKLHLE

-652 EKVPTYLKRFKQY
+652 ENVPKYLKRLKQD
-665 YADFYQILMNDDI
+665 YAGFYQILMNDD
-678 VVNANKREN
+678 
-687 SQDSEEVL
+687 
-695 SAFKNAVTKLHL
+695 
-707 EKKLVP
+707 
-713 KDNEKVPTYLKRLKQ
+713 
-728 KYANFYQILM
+728 
-738 NDVNVVD
+738 NVVD
-745 AYKSMKQHILATLAS
+745 AYNSMKQHILATLAS
-760 LIRVPAAI
+760 LSRVPAAI
-768 ELAAQTDLDIDEL
+768 ELATQTDLDIDDL
-781 IDEIMNLPSE
+781 IDEIMKLPSE

-805 ANKRE
+805 AKKRE

-821 KDLSYAAKS
+821 KDLSYAEKS
-830 SEGLRKSR
+830 SKGLRKSR

-869 HKTKGLAE
+869 HQTKGLAE
-877 TTARHKANEFVA
+877 TTARHKANEFIA

-898 KSIFAYEIVKNK
+898 KSIFDYEIVKNK
-910 RFTVDKYLFKLSVKL
+910 RFIKDKYLFHLSMNL
-925 NYSQPNNNKIDVNS
+925 NYSQPNKFDINS
-939 EVREIISNGGI
+939 KVREIIRNGGI

-960 RNLLYLSLI
+960 RNLIYLSLI
-969 DLKGNIVMQKS
+969 DMEGNIVMQKS

-1005 RQDARRNWKKI
+1005 NKEARRNWKMI

-1031 HIISKMLVEYNA
+1031 HIISKMMVEYDA

-1082 KHKDINEVGGLL
+1082 KHKDANETGGLL
-1094 HAFQLTSEFKKFKKS
+1094 HALQLTSEFKNFKKS
-1109 EYQNGCLF
+1109 DHQNGCLF

-1122 KTSKIDPA
+1122 NTSKIDPA
-1130 TGFANL
+1130 TGFVNL
-1136 LDTRYTNADKALEFF
+1136 FDTRYTNADKALEFF
-1151 RKFDAI
+1151 SKFDAI

-1171 YDKFTQKAHGTR
+1171 YDEFTQKAHGTR
-1183 TKWILCTHGKRLRFK
+1183 TRWTLCTYGKRLRSFK
-1198 RNSTRVQEVVVLTD
+1198 NPTKQYNWDSEVVALTD
-1212 EFKKILGEAGIDI
+1212 EFKRMFREADIDI
-1225 HVNLKEAICNLEGKK
+1225 HENLKDAIRNLEGKRRK
-1240 NLEPLMQFMKLLL
+1240 YLEPLMQFMRLLL

-1275 GIFYDSRS
+1275 GVFYDSRS
-1283 CGEQLPENA
+1283 CGDQLPENA

-1308 RQIKEAK
+1308 RQIKETKDLANFK
-1315 ELDKVK
+1315 Y
-1321 FDISNKAWLNFAQQK
+1321 DISNKAWLNFAQQK
-1336 PYKNG
+1336 PYKNE

>member
-7 LTGLYSLTKTIG
+7 LTGLYSLSKTIG
-19 VELKPVGKT
+19 VELKPDPNTKK
-28 QELIEAKKLI
+28 LIENKKLI

-70 KIKKDDLEKYVSL
+70 KIKKDDLEKYLSL

-88 RDAEDFDN
+88 REAVDFDN

-116 GLFKKELITNYLP
+116 GLFKKELIKNYLP
-129 NFVSEEERVVVNKF
+129 NFVREEEREVVNKF
-143 SKFTTYFDAFND
+143 SNFTTYFDAFND

-195 GVNKYF
+195 GVNEYF
-201 SDIENEFTAILYE
+201 SSIEAEFTDTLNGK
-214 MHLSDLFQ
+214 HLADLFQ

-257 TVRVPL
+257 NVRIPL
-263 LKTLHKMI
+263 LKKIHKMI
-271 LSERVTPSWL
+271 LSDRVTPSWL

-288 EEMLTAIKETYE
+288 EEMLTAIKETYK
-300 SLKDVLVGGNDDS
+300 SLKDVLVGDNDDS
-313 LRNLLLNIDNFDL
+313 LRNLLFNIDNYDL
-326 EHIYIANDSGLT
+326 DHIYIANDSGLT
-338 SISQQIFGYY
+338 SISQKIFGCY

-353 AIKDQLQRENP
+353 AIKYQLQRKYP
-364 ATKKQRENPATKKQR
+364 ATKKQKEAPDLYEER
-379 ENPNLND
+379 
-386 DCIDKLYK
+386 IDKLYK
-394 KEGSFSIAYLNR
+394 KEVSFSIAYLNR
-406 LVDTKEHI
+406 FVDTNEHI

-423 GSYWREEGKRK
+423 GSYCREEGKCK

-447 MLYLFSTEH
+447 MLYLFSAEH

-512 ITPLYDKVRNWLSRK
+512 ITQLYDKVRNWLSRK

-536 YFENNGKLLSG
+536 YFENNGKFLSG
-547 WSDSQTEKDNGT
+547 WLDNQTKSDNGT

-582 TDAKLFRR
+582 ADAKLFRR
-590 DETIC
+590 DATIC
-595 YEDGMYERF
+595 YQDGMYERF
-604 DYYHLKPTTLLGK
+604 NYYHLKPKTLLGK
-617 SYIGNYG
+617 SYIGKYK

-631 SAFKNAVTKLHLE
+631 SAFNDAVTKLHLE
-644 KKLVPKDN
+644 KKLVPKDKEN
-652 EKVPTYLKRFKQY
+652 VPKYLKRLKLN
-665 YADFYQILMNDDI
+665 YAGFYQILMNDD
-678 VVNANKREN
+678 
-687 SQDSEEVL
+687 
-695 SAFKNAVTKLHL
+695 
-707 EKKLVP
+707 
-713 KDNEKVPTYLKRLKQ
+713 
-728 KYANFYQILM
+728 
-738 NDVNVVD
+738 NVVD
-745 AYKSMKQHILATLAS
+745 AYNSMKQHILATLAS
-760 LIRVPAAI
+760 LSRVPAAI
-768 ELAAQTDLDIDEL
+768 ELATQTDLDIDEL
-781 IDEIMNLPSE
+781 IDVIMKLPSE
-791 SFGYFPVA
+791 SFGYFPVS

-805 ANKRE
+805 AKKRE

-821 KDLSYAAKS
+821 KDLSYAEKS
-830 SEGLRKSR
+830 SKGQRKSR

-877 TTARHKANEFVA
+877 TTARHKANEFIA

-898 KSIFAYEIVKNK
+898 KSIFDYEIVKNK
-910 RFTVDKYLFKLSVKL
+910 RFIEDKYLFHLSMNL
-925 NYSQPNNNKIDVNS
+925 NYSQPNKFDVNS
-939 EVREIISNGGI
+939 EVREIICNGGI

-1005 RQDARRNWKKI
+1005 NKEARRNWKKI

-1031 HIISKMLVEYNA
+1031 HIISKMMVEYNA

-1070 RMLIDKLNFYVD
+1070 RKLIDKLNFYVD
-1082 KHKDINEVGGLL
+1082 KHKEANETGGLL
-1094 HAFQLTSEFKKFKKS
+1094 HALQLTSEFKNFKKS
-1109 EYQNGCLF
+1109 EHQNGCLF

-1122 KTSKIDPA
+1122 NTSKIDPA
-1130 TGFANL
+1130 TGFVNL
-1136 LDTRYTNADKALEFF
+1136 FDTRYTNAEKALEFF
-1151 RKFDAI
+1151 SKFDAI

-1183 TKWILCTHGKRLRFK
+1183 TKWTLCTYGMRLRSFK
-1198 RNSTRVQEVVVLTD
+1198 NPAKQYNWDSEVVALTD
-1212 EFKKILGEAGIDI
+1212 EFKRILGEAGIDI
-1225 HVNLKEAICNLEGKK
+1225 HENLKDAIRNLEGKRRK
-1240 NLEPLMQFMKLLL
+1240 YLEPLMQFMKLLL
-1253 QLRNSKAGTDE
+1253 QLRNSRKNPEE

-1283 CGEQLPENA
+1283 CGDTLPENA

-1315 ELDKVK
+1315 EFGKVK
-1321 FDISNKAWLNFAQQK
+1321 YDISNKAWLNFAQQK
-1336 PYKNG
+1336 PYKNE

>member
-105 TESFKKNPLFV
+105 TEAFRKNSLFTNLFKKNLI
-116 GLFKKELITNYLP
+116 KEYLP
-129 NFVSEEERVVVNKF
+129 AFVSEEEKSVVNKF

-201 SDIENEFTAILYE
+201 PDIENEFTTILYE

-222 IDYFNNT
+222 LDYFNNT
-229 LTQKKIDNY
+229 LTQEKIDNY

-248 VNLYKQQHK
+248 INLYKQQHK
-257 TVRVPL
+257 NVRIPL

-271 LSERVTPSWL
+271 LSDRVTPSWL

-288 EEMLTAIKETYE
+288 EEMLTAIKAAYE
-300 SLKDVLVGGNDDS
+300 SLKEVLVGDDDDS

-326 EHIYIANDSGLT
+326 EHIYIAKDSGLT

-364 ATKKQRENPATKKQR
+364 ATKKQRENP
-379 ENPNLND
+379 NLYD
-386 DCIDKLYK
+386 ERIDKLYK

-423 GSYWREEGKRK
+423 GSYCREEGKRK
-434 DDFFKQIDGAYSD
+434 DDYFKQIHGAYSD
-447 MLYLFSTEH
+447 MLYLFSAEH

-488 HGDEADKDNEFD
+488 HGDEADKYNEFD
-500 AKLRKVWDELNI
+500 AKLHKVWDELNI
-512 ITPLYDKVRNWLSRK
+512 ITQLYDKVRNWLSRK

-536 YFENNGKLLSG
+536 YFENNGKFLSG
-547 WSDSQTEKDNGT
+547 WLDNQTKSDNGT

-582 TDAKLFRR
+582 ADAKLFRR

-617 SYIGNYG
+617 SYIGKYK

-631 SAFKNAVTKLHLE
+631 SAFTAAITKL
-644 KKLVPKDN
+644 
-652 EKVPTYLKRFKQY
+652 Q
-665 YADFYQILMNDDI
+665 
-678 VVNANKREN
+678 
-687 SQDSEEVL
+687 
-695 SAFKNAVTKLHL
+695 L

-728 KYANFYQILM
+728 DYANFYQILM
-738 NDVNVVD
+738 NDDNVVD

-760 LIRVPAAI
+760 SIRVPAAI
-768 ELAAQTDLDIDEL
+768 ELATQSDLDIDEL
-781 IDEIMNLPSE
+781 IDKIMNLPSE

-799 TAAIEE
+799 TTAIEE

-821 KDLSYAAKS
+821 KDLSYAEKS

-852 GMTQNVFSI
+852 GMMQNVFSI

-877 TTARHKANEFVA
+877 TTARHKANEFIA

-898 KSIFAYEIVKNK
+898 KSIFDYEIVKNK
-910 RFTVDKYLFKLSVKL
+910 RFTVDKYFFHLSLNL
-925 NYSQPNNNKIDVNS
+925 NYTQPNKFDINS
-939 EVREIISNGGI
+939 KVRDIIRNGGI

-991 GTDYKGLL
+991 ETDYKGLL

-1005 RQDARRNWKKI
+1005 NKEARRNWKKI

-1031 HIISKMLVEYNA
+1031 HIISKMMVEYNA

-1070 RMLIDKLNFYVD
+1070 KTLIDKLNFYVD
-1082 KHKDINEVGGLL
+1082 KHKDVNEAGGLL
-1094 HAFQLTSEFKKFKKS
+1094 HALQLTSEFKNFKKS
-1109 EYQNGCLF
+1109 ENQNGCLF

-1122 KTSKIDPA
+1122 NTSKIDPA
-1130 TGFANL
+1130 TGFVNL
-1136 LDTRYTNADKALEFF
+1136 FDTRYTNAEKALEFF
-1151 RKFDAI
+1151 SKFDAI
-1157 RYNEEKDWFEFEFD
+1157 RYNEEKGWFEFEFD
-1171 YDKFTQKAHGTR
+1171 YDKFTQKAHDTR
-1183 TKWILCTHGKRLRFK
+1183 TKWTLCTYGMRLRSFK
-1198 RNSTRVQEVVVLTD
+1198 NPAKQYNWDSEVVTLTD
-1212 EFKKILGEAGIDI
+1212 EFKRILGEAGIDI
-1225 HVNLKEAICNLEGKK
+1225 HENLKDAIRNLEGKRRK
-1240 NLEPLMQFMKLLL
+1240 YLEPLMQFMKLLL
-1253 QLRNSKAGTDE
+1253 QLRNSRTNPEE

-1275 GIFYDSRS
+1275 GVFYDSRS
-1283 CGEQLPENA
+1283 CGDQLPENA

-1315 ELDKVK
+1315 ELGKIK

-1336 PYKNG
+1336 PYKND

>member
-28 QELIEAKKLI
+28 QELIEARKLI

-105 TESFKKNPLFV
+105 TEAFRKNSLFTNLFKKNLI
-116 GLFKKELITNYLP
+116 KEYLP
-129 NFVSEEERVVVNKF
+129 AFVSEEEKSVVNKF

-182 LDNIASFNKISET
+182 LDNIASFNTISEI
-195 GVNKYF
+195 GVNEYF
-201 SDIENEFTAILYE
+201 SGIEAEFTDTLDGK
-214 MHLSDLFQ
+214 HLADFFQ
-222 IDYFNNT
+222 VDYFNNT

-238 NYIVGAVNKA
+238 NYVVGAVNKA

-257 TVRVPL
+257 NVRIPL

-271 LSERVTPSWL
+271 LSDRVTPSWL
-281 PERFESD
+281 PERFECD
-288 EEMLTAIKETYE
+288 EEMLTAIKAAYE
-300 SLKDVLVGGNDDS
+300 SLKEVLVGDDDDS

-326 EHIYIANDSGLT
+326 EHIYIAKDSGLT

-364 ATKKQRENPATKKQR
+364 
-379 ENPNLND
+379 NLYD
-386 DCIDKLYK
+386 ERIDKLYK

-423 GSYWREEGKRK
+423 GSYCREEGKRK
-434 DDFFKQIDGAYSD
+434 DDFFKQIDGAYCAISH
-447 MLYLFSTEH
+447 LFWGKH
-456 GEIAQSDSDTA
+456 GEIAQSDSDIELI
-467 VVQQLLEA
+467 QKLFDA

-500 AKLRKVWDELNI
+500 AKLRKVWDELDI

-536 YFENNGKLLSG
+536 CFENNGKLLSG
-547 WSDSQTEKDNGT
+547 WSDNQTKSDNGT

-582 TDAKLFRR
+582 ADAKLFRR

-604 DYYHLKPTTLLGK
+604 DYYHLKPNTLLGK

-624 EDSNAVL
+624 EDSKAVL
-631 SAFKNAVTKLHLE
+631 SAFKAAITKL
-644 KKLVPKDN
+644 
-652 EKVPTYLKRFKQY
+652 Q
-665 YADFYQILMNDDI
+665 
-678 VVNANKREN
+678 
-687 SQDSEEVL
+687 
-695 SAFKNAVTKLHL
+695 L

-728 KYANFYQILM
+728 NYANFYQILM
-738 NDVNVVD
+738 NDDNVVD
-745 AYKSMKQHILATLAS
+745 AYKSMKQHIFATLTS

-768 ELAAQTDLDIDEL
+768 ELATQTDLDIDEL
-781 IDEIMNLPSE
+781 IDEILNLSSE

-910 RFTVDKYLFKLSVKL
+910 RYTVDKYLFKLSVKL

-939 EVREIISNGGI
+939 GVREIISNGGI

-980 LNILKDDHNAK
+980 LNILKNEHNVK

-1031 HIISKMLVEYNA
+1031 YIISKMMVEYSA

-1082 KHKDINEVGGLL
+1082 KHKDANETGGLL
-1094 HAFQLTSEFKKFKKS
+1094 HALQLTSEFENFKKS
-1109 EYQNGCLF
+1109 EHQNGCLF

-1122 KTSKIDPA
+1122 NTSKIDPA

-1136 LDTRYTNADKALEFF
+1136 FDTRYTNAVEAQKFF
-1151 RKFDAI
+1151 SKFDEI

-1171 YDKFTQKAHGTR
+1171 YDKFTQKAHSTR
-1183 TKWILCTHGKRLRFK
+1183 TKWTLCTYGMRLRSFK
-1198 RNSTRVQEVVVLTD
+1198 NPAKQYNWDSEVVALTD
-1212 EFKKILGEAGIDI
+1212 EFKRILGKAGIDI
-1225 HVNLKEAICNLEGKK
+1225 HENLKDAICNLEDKK
-1240 NLEPLMQFMKLLL
+1240 DLEPLMQFMKLLL
-1253 QLRNSKAGTDE
+1253 QLRNSRKNPEE

-1283 CGEQLPENA
+1283 CGDTLPKNA

-1308 RQIKEAK
+1308 EQIKNTED
-1315 ELDKVK
+1315 LDTIK

>member
-143 SKFTTYFDAFND
+143 SKFTTYFDAFNN

-182 LDNIASFNKISET
+182 LDNIASFNIISET
-195 GVNKYF
+195 GVNEYF
-201 SDIENEFTAILYE
+201 SSIEAEFTDTLNGK
-214 MHLSDLFQ
+214 HLADLFQ

-257 TVRVPL
+257 NVRIPL

-271 LSERVTPSWL
+271 LSDRVTPSWL

-288 EEMLTAIKETYE
+288 EEMLTAIKAAYE
-300 SLKDVLVGGNDDS
+300 SLRDVLVGDNDDS

-326 EHIYIANDSGLT
+326 EHIYIAKDSGLT

-364 ATKKQRENPATKKQR
+364 
-379 ENPNLND
+379 NLYD
-386 DCIDKLYK
+386 ERIDKLYK

-423 GSYWREEGKRK
+423 GSYCREKRKRK
-434 DDFFKQIDGAYSD
+434 DDFFKQIDGAYCAISH
-447 MLYLFSTEH
+447 LFWGKH
-456 GEIAQSDSDTA
+456 GEIAQSDSDIELI
-467 VVQQLLEA
+467 QKLFDA

-500 AKLRKVWDELNI
+500 AKLRKVWDELDI

-536 YFENNGKLLSG
+536 CFENNGKLLSG
-547 WSDSQTEKDNGT
+547 WSDNQTKSDNGT

-582 TDAKLFRR
+582 ADAKLFRR

-604 DYYHLKPTTLLGK
+604 DYYHLKPNTLLGK

-624 EDSNAVL
+624 EDSKAVL
-631 SAFKNAVTKLHLE
+631 SAFNAAITKL
-644 KKLVPKDN
+644 
-652 EKVPTYLKRFKQY
+652 Q
-665 YADFYQILMNDDI
+665 
-678 VVNANKREN
+678 
-687 SQDSEEVL
+687 
-695 SAFKNAVTKLHL
+695 L

-728 KYANFYQILM
+728 NYANFYQILM
-738 NDVNVVD
+738 NDDNVVD
-745 AYKSMKQHILATLAS
+745 AYKSMKQHILATLAT

-991 GTDYKGLL
+991 ETDYKGLL

-1005 RQDARRNWKKI
+1005 NKEARRNWKKI

-1031 HIISKMLVEYNA
+1031 HIISKMMVEYNA

-1057 RQKIERNVYEQFE
+1057 RQKIEHNVYEQFE

-1082 KHKDINEVGGLL
+1082 KHKDANETGGLL
-1094 HAFQLTSEFKKFKKS
+1094 HALQLTSEFENFKKS
-1109 EYQNGCLF
+1109 EHQNGCLF

-1122 KTSKIDPA
+1122 NTSKIDPA

-1151 RKFDAI
+1151 SKFDAI

-1183 TKWILCTHGKRLRFK
+1183 TKWILCTHGKRLRFL

-1212 EFKKILGEAGIDI
+1212 EFKKILGKAGIDI
-1225 HVNLKEAICNLEGKK
+1225 HENLKDAIRNLKGKKQK

-1283 CGEQLPENA
+1283 CGDQLPENA

-1308 RQIKEAK
+1308 EQIKNAED
-1315 ELDKVK
+1315 LNNVK

>member
-7 LTGLYSLTKTIG
+7 LTGLYSLSKTIG
-19 VELKPVGKT
+19 VELKPDPNTKK
-28 QELIEAKKLI
+28 LIENKKLI
-38 EQDDQRAEDYKIVKD
+38 EQDDQRAKDYKIVKD

-63 DKCLNCV
+63 AKCLNSV

-83 AENSN
+83 AENSKKN
-88 RDAEDFDN
+88 EKKLN
-96 IKTKMRNQI
+96 EVKKEMRKQI
-105 TESFKKNPLFV
+105 TDAFEKNSFLFNQNLIKK
-116 GLFKKELITNYLP
+116 YLP
-129 NFVSEEERVVVNKF
+129 DSDSVSEEEKKVVNKF
-143 SKFTTYFDAFND
+143 SKITTYFDAFNK
-155 NRKNLYSGDAKS
+155 NRKNLYSGDAKP

-182 LDNIASFNKISET
+182 LDNIASFNKISEI
-195 GVNKYF
+195 GVHEYF
-201 SDIENEFTAILYE
+201 SSIETEFTVILNG

-229 LTQKKIDNY
+229 LTQKKIENY
-238 NYIVGAVNKA
+238 NHVVGAVNKA
-248 VNLYKQQHK
+248 ANLYKQQHK
-257 TVRVPL
+257 NVRISL
-263 LKTLHKMI
+263 LKTLKKMI
-271 LSERVTPSWL
+271 LSDRVTPSWL
-281 PERFESD
+281 PEHFESD
-288 EEMLTAIKETYE
+288 EEMLTAIKAAYE
-300 SLKDVLVGGNDDS
+300 SLKEVLVGADDDS

-326 EHIYIANDSGLT
+326 EHIYIAKDSGLT

-353 AIKDQLQRENP
+353 AIKDQLRRKNP
-364 ATKKQRENPATKKQR
+364 ATKKQRETPDSYDER
-379 ENPNLND
+379 
-386 DCIDKLYK
+386 IDKLYK
-394 KEGSFSIAYLNR
+394 KEGSFSIAYLNQ

-423 GSYWREEGKRK
+423 GSYCREEGKRK
-434 DDFFKQIDGAYSD
+434 DDFFKRIDGAYCAISH
-447 MLYLFSTEH
+447 LFLGQH
-456 GEIAQSDSDTA
+456 GEIAQSDSDIELI
-467 VVQQLLEA
+467 QKLLDA

-500 AKLRKVWDELNI
+500 VKIRKVWDELDI

-582 TDAKLFRR
+582 ADAKLFRR
-590 DETIC
+590 DAAIS
-595 YEDGMYERF
+595 YDDGMYERL
-604 DYYHLKPTTLLGK
+604 DYYQLKSKTLLGN
-617 SYIGNYG
+617 SYVGDYG
-624 EDSNAVL
+624 LDSMNLL
-631 SAFKNAVTKLHLE
+631 SAFKNATVKFQFE
-644 KKLVPKDN
+644 KELAPKDN
-652 EKVPTYLKRFKQY
+652 EKV
-665 YADFYQILMNDDI
+665 
-678 VVNANKREN
+678 
-687 SQDSEEVL
+687 S
-695 SAFKNAVTKLHL
+695 
-707 EKKLVP
+707 
-713 KDNEKVPTYLKRLKQ
+713 TYLKRLKQ
-728 KYANFYQILM
+728 DYANFYQILM
-738 NDVNVVD
+738 NDDNVVD

-760 LIRVPAAI
+760 LSRVPAAI
-768 ELAAQTDLDIDEL
+768 ELATQTDLDIDDL
-781 IDEIMNLPSE
+781 IDEIMKLPSE

-805 ANKRE
+805 AKKRE

-821 KDLSYAAKS
+821 KDLSYAEKS

-877 TTARHKANEFVA
+877 TTARHKANEFIA

-898 KSIFAYEIVKNK
+898 KSIFDYEIVKNK
-910 RFTVDKYLFKLSVKL
+910 RFIENKYLFHLSMNL
-925 NYSQPNNNKIDVNS
+925 NYSQPNNNKIDVNLK
-939 EVREIISNGGI
+939 VREIIRNGGI
-950 KHIIGIDRGE
+950 EHIIGIDRGE

-980 LNILKDDHNAK
+980 LNILKNDYNIK

-1005 RQDARRNWKKI
+1005 NKEARRNWKKI

-1031 HIISKMLVEYNA
+1031 HIISKMMVEYNA

-1070 RMLIDKLNFYVD
+1070 RKLIDKLNFYVD
-1082 KHKDINEVGGLL
+1082 KHKEANETGGLL
-1094 HAFQLTSEFKKFKKS
+1094 HALQLTSEFKNFKKS
-1109 EYQNGCLF
+1109 EHQNGCLF

-1122 KTSKIDPA
+1122 NTSKIDPA
-1130 TGFANL
+1130 TGFVNL
-1136 LDTRYTNADKALEFF
+1136 FDTRYTNADKALEFF
-1151 RKFDAI
+1151 SKFDAI
-1157 RYNEEKDWFEFEFD
+1157 RYNEKKDWFEFEFD
-1171 YDKFTQKAHGTR
+1171 YDEFTQKAHGTR
-1183 TKWILCTHGKRLRFK
+1183 TKWTLCTHGKRLRSF
-1198 RNSTRVQEVVVLTD
+1198 RNPAKQYNWDSEVVALTD
-1212 EFKKILGEAGIDI
+1212 EFKRILGEAGIDI
-1225 HVNLKEAICNLEGKK
+1225 HENLKDAICNLKGKK
-1240 NLEPLMQFMKLLL
+1240 DLEPLMQFMKLLL
-1253 QLRNSKAGTDE
+1253 QLRNSRKNPEE

-1283 CGEQLPENA
+1283 CGYTLPENA

-1315 ELDKVK
+1315 ELGKVK
-1321 FDISNKAWLNFAQQK
+1321 YDISNKAWLNFAQQK
-1336 PYKNG
+1336 PYKK

>member
-105 TESFKKNPLFV
+105 TEAFRKNSLFTNLFKKNLI
-116 GLFKKELITNYLP
+116 KEYLP
-129 NFVSEEERVVVNKF
+129 AFVSEEEKSVVNKF

-155 NRKNLYSGDAKS
+155 NRKNLYSGDAKF

-182 LDNIASFNKISET
+182 LDNIASFNAISGT
-195 GVNKYF
+195 GVNEYF
-201 SDIENEFTAILYE
+201 SSIEAEFTDTLKGKRLTE
-214 MHLSDLFQ
+214 FFQ
-222 IDYFNNT
+222 IDFFNNT

-238 NYIVGAVNKA
+238 NYVVGAVNKA

-257 TVRVPL
+257 NVRIPL

-271 LSERVTPSWL
+271 LSDRVTPSWL

-288 EEMLTAIKETYE
+288 EEMLTAIKAAYE
-300 SLKDVLVGGNDDS
+300 SLREVLVGDDDDS

-326 EHIYIANDSGLT
+326 EHIYIAKDSGLT

-364 ATKKQRENPATKKQR
+364 
-379 ENPNLND
+379 NLYD
-386 DCIDKLYK
+386 ERIDKLYK

-423 GSYWREEGKRK
+423 GSYCREKGKRK
-434 DDFFKQIDGAYSD
+434 DDFFKQIDGAYCAISH
-447 MLYLFSTEH
+447 LFWGKH
-456 GEIAQSDSDTA
+456 GEIAQSDSDIELI
-467 VVQQLLEA
+467 QKLFDA

-500 AKLRKVWDELNI
+500 AKLRKVWDELDI

-536 YFENNGKLLSG
+536 CFENNGKLLSG
-547 WSDSQTEKDNGT
+547 WSDNQTKSDNGT

-582 TDAKLFRR
+582 ADAKLFRR

-604 DYYHLKPTTLLGK
+604 DYYHLKPNTLLGK

-624 EDSNAVL
+624 EDSKAVL
-631 SAFKNAVTKLHLE
+631 SAFNAAITKL
-644 KKLVPKDN
+644 
-652 EKVPTYLKRFKQY
+652 Q
-665 YADFYQILMNDDI
+665 
-678 VVNANKREN
+678 
-687 SQDSEEVL
+687 
-695 SAFKNAVTKLHL
+695 L

-728 KYANFYQILM
+728 NYANFYQILM
-738 NDVNVVD
+738 NDDNVVD
-745 AYKSMKQHILATLAS
+745 AYKSMKQHILATLAT

-821 KDLSYAAKS
+821 KDLSYAAKT

-1082 KHKDINEVGGLL
+1082 KHKDANETGGLL
-1094 HAFQLTSEFKKFKKS
+1094 HALQLTSEFENFKKS
-1109 EYQNGCLF
+1109 EHQNGCLF

-1122 KTSKIDPA
+1122 NTSKIDPA

-1151 RKFDAI
+1151 SKFDEI

-1171 YDKFTQKAHGTR
+1171 YDEFTQKAHGTR
-1183 TKWILCTHGKRLRFK
+1183 TKWTLCTYGMRLRSFK
-1198 RNSTRVQEVVVLTD
+1198 NPAKQYNWDSEVVALTD
-1212 EFKKILGEAGIDI
+1212 EFKRILEEAGIDI
-1225 HVNLKEAICNLEGKK
+1225 HENLKDAIRNLKGKK
-1240 NLEPLMQFMKLLL
+1240 QKYLEHLMQFMKLLL

-1283 CGEQLPENA
+1283 CGDELPENA

-1308 RQIKEAK
+1308 EQIKGAED
-1315 ELDKVK
+1315 LGNLK

>member
-28 QELIEAKKLI
+28 QELIEARKLI

-105 TESFKKNPLFV
+105 TEAFRKNSLFTNLFKKNLI
-116 GLFKKELITNYLP
+116 KEYLP
-129 NFVSEEERVVVNKF
+129 AFVSEEEKSVVNKF

-182 LDNIASFNKISET
+182 LDNIASFNAISGI
-195 GVNKYF
+195 GVNEYF
-201 SDIENEFTAILYE
+201 SSIEAEFTDALE
-214 MHLSDLFQ
+214 GKRLTEFFQ
-222 IDYFNNT
+222 IGFFNNT

-238 NYIVGAVNKA
+238 NYVVGAVNKA

-257 TVRVPL
+257 NVRIPL

-271 LSERVTPSWL
+271 LSDRVTPSWL

-288 EEMLTAIKETYE
+288 EEMLTAIKAAYE
-300 SLKDVLVGGNDDS
+300 SLKEVLVGDDDDS

-326 EHIYIANDSGLT
+326 EHIYIAKDSGLT

-364 ATKKQRENPATKKQR
+364 
-379 ENPNLND
+379 NLYD
-386 DCIDKLYK
+386 ERIDKLYK

-406 LVDTKEHI
+406 LVNTKEHI

-423 GSYWREEGKRK
+423 GSYCREEGKRK
-434 DDFFKQIDGAYSD
+434 DDFFKQIDGAYCAISH
-447 MLYLFSTEH
+447 LFWGKH
-456 GEIAQSDSDTA
+456 GEIAQSDSDIELI
-467 VVQQLLEA
+467 QKLFDA

-500 AKLRKVWDELNI
+500 AKLRKVWDELDI

-536 YFENNGKLLSG
+536 CFENNGKLLSG
-547 WSDSQTEKDNGT
+547 WSDNQTKSDNGT

-582 TDAKLFRR
+582 ADAKLFRR

-604 DYYHLKPTTLLGK
+604 DYYHLKPNTLLGK

-624 EDSNAVL
+624 EDSKAVL
-631 SAFKNAVTKLHLE
+631 SAFNAAITKL
-644 KKLVPKDN
+644 
-652 EKVPTYLKRFKQY
+652 Q
-665 YADFYQILMNDDI
+665 
-678 VVNANKREN
+678 
-687 SQDSEEVL
+687 
-695 SAFKNAVTKLHL
+695 L

-728 KYANFYQILM
+728 NYANFYQILM
-738 NDVNVVD
+738 NDDNVVD
-745 AYKSMKQHILATLAS
+745 AYKSMKQHIFATLTS

-768 ELAAQTDLDIDEL
+768 ELATQTDLDIDEL
-781 IDEIMNLPSE
+781 IDEILNLSSE

-910 RFTVDKYLFKLSVKL
+910 RYTVDKYLFKLSVKL

-1082 KHKDINEVGGLL
+1082 KHKDANETGGLL
-1094 HAFQLTSEFKKFKKS
+1094 HALQLTSEFENFKKS
-1109 EYQNGCLF
+1109 EHQNGCLF

-1136 LDTRYTNADKALEFF
+1136 FDTRYTNAVEAQKFF
-1151 RKFDAI
+1151 SKFDEI

-1183 TKWILCTHGKRLRFK
+1183 TKWTLCTYGMRLRSFK
-1198 RNSTRVQEVVVLTD
+1198 NPAKQYNWDSEVVALTD
-1212 EFKKILGEAGIDI
+1212 EFKRILGKAGIDI
-1225 HVNLKEAICNLEGKK
+1225 HENLKDAIRNLKGKKQK

-1264 DYILSPVADEN
+1264 DYILSPVAGEN

-1321 FDISNKAWLNFAQQK
+1321 FDISNKSWLNFAQQK
-1336 PYKNG
+1336 PYKNE

>member
-19 VELKPVGKT
+19 LELKPIGKT
-28 QELIEAKKLI
+28 QELIESKKLI
-38 EQDDQRAEDYKIVKD
+38 EQDDQRSEDYKIVKD
-53 IIDRYHKDFI
+53 IIDRYHKIFI
-63 DKCLNCV
+63 DECLNCV
-70 KIKKDDLEKYVSL
+70 EIKKEDLEKYVL
-83 AENSN
+83 FAENPN
-88 RDAEDFDN
+88 RNAKGFDD
-96 IKTKMRNQI
+96 IKTKMRKQI
-105 TESFKKNPLFV
+105 TKAFEKNSLFND
-116 GLFKKELITNYLP
+116 LFKQNLIKKYLP
-129 NFVSEEERVVVNKF
+129 GSDSVSEEEKKVVNKF
-143 SKFTTYFDAFND
+143 SKITTYFDAFND
-155 NRKNLYSGDAKS
+155 NRKNLYSGEAKS

-182 LDNIASFNKISET
+182 LDNIAFFNKISET

-201 SDIENEFTAILYE
+201 PDIENEFTTILYE

-222 IDYFNNT
+222 LNYFNNT
-229 LTQKKIDNY
+229 LTQEKIDNY

-248 VNLYKQQHK
+248 INLYKQQHK
-257 TVRVPL
+257 NVRIPL

-271 LSERVTPSWL
+271 LSDRVTPSWL

-300 SLKDVLVGGNDDS
+300 SLKGVLVGDNDDS

-326 EHIYIANDSGLT
+326 EHIYIAKDSGLT

-364 ATKKQRENPATKKQR
+364 ATKKQRENP
-379 ENPNLND
+379 NLYD
-386 DCIDKLYK
+386 ERIDKLYK

-423 GSYWREEGKRK
+423 GSYCREEGKRK
-434 DDFFKQIDGAYSD
+434 DDYFKQIHGAYSD
-447 MLYLFSTEH
+447 MLYLFSAEH

-500 AKLRKVWDELNI
+500 AKLRKVWNELNI
-512 ITPLYDKVRNWLSRK
+512 ITQLYDKVRNWLSRK

-536 YFENNGKLLSG
+536 YFENNGKFLSG
-547 WSDSQTEKDNGT
+547 WLDNQTKSDNGT

-582 TDAKLFRR
+582 ADAKLFRR

-617 SYIGNYG
+617 SYIGKYK

-631 SAFKNAVTKLHLE
+631 SAFNAAITKL
-644 KKLVPKDN
+644 
-652 EKVPTYLKRFKQY
+652 Q
-665 YADFYQILMNDDI
+665 
-678 VVNANKREN
+678 
-687 SQDSEEVL
+687 
-695 SAFKNAVTKLHL
+695 L

-728 KYANFYQILM
+728 DYANFYQILM
-738 NDVNVVD
+738 NDDNVVD

-760 LIRVPAAI
+760 SIRVPAAI
-768 ELAAQTDLDIDEL
+768 ELATQSDLDIDEL
-781 IDEIMNLPSE
+781 IDKIMNLPSE

-799 TAAIEE
+799 TTAIEE

-821 KDLSYAAKS
+821 KDLSYAEKS

-852 GMTQNVFSI
+852 GMMPNVFSI

-877 TTARHKANEFVA
+877 TTARHKANEFIA

-898 KSIFAYEIVKNK
+898 KSIFDYEIVKNK
-910 RFTVDKYLFKLSVKL
+910 RFTVDKYFFHLSLNL
-925 NYSQPNNNKIDVNS
+925 NYTQPNKFDINS
-939 EVREIISNGGI
+939 KVRDIIRNGGI

-991 GTDYKGLL
+991 ETDYKGLL

-1005 RQDARRNWKKI
+1005 NKEARRNWKKI

-1031 HIISKMLVEYNA
+1031 HIISKMMVEYNA

-1070 RMLIDKLNFYVD
+1070 KTLIDKLNFYVD
-1082 KHKDINEVGGLL
+1082 KHKDVNEAGGLL
-1094 HAFQLTSEFKKFKKS
+1094 HALQLTSEFKNFKKS
-1109 EYQNGCLF
+1109 ENQNGCLF

-1122 KTSKIDPA
+1122 NTSKIDPA
-1130 TGFANL
+1130 TGFVNL
-1136 LDTRYTNADKALEFF
+1136 FDTRYTNAEKALEFF
-1151 RKFDAI
+1151 SKFDAI
-1157 RYNEEKDWFEFEFD
+1157 RYNEEKGWFEFEFD
-1171 YDKFTQKAHGTR
+1171 YDKFTQKAHDTR
-1183 TKWILCTHGKRLRFK
+1183 TKWTLCTYGMRLRSFK
-1198 RNSTRVQEVVVLTD
+1198 NPAKQYNWDSEVVTLTD
-1212 EFKKILGEAGIDI
+1212 EFKRILGEAGIDI
-1225 HVNLKEAICNLEGKK
+1225 HENLKDAIRNLEGKRRK
-1240 NLEPLMQFMKLLL
+1240 YLEPLMQFMKLLL
-1253 QLRNSKAGTDE
+1253 QLRNSRTNPEE

-1275 GIFYDSRS
+1275 GVFYDSRS
-1283 CGEQLPENA
+1283 CGDQLPENA

-1315 ELDKVK
+1315 ELGKIK

-1336 PYKNG
+1336 PYKND

>member
-28 QELIEAKKLI
+28 QELIKAKKLI
-38 EQDDQRAEDYKIVKD
+38 EQDNQRAEDYKIVKD
-53 IIDRYHKDFI
+53 IVDRYHKDFI

-105 TESFKKNPLFV
+105 TEAFRKNSLFTN
-116 GLFKKELITNYLP
+116 LFKNNLIKEYLP
-129 NFVSEEERVVVNKF
+129 AFVSEEEKSVVNKF

-167 GTIAYRLIHENLPMF
+167 GAIAYRLIHENLPMF
-182 LDNIASFNKISET
+182 LDNIASFNAISGT
-195 GVNKYF
+195 GVNECF
-201 SDIENEFTAILYE
+201 SGIETDFTDTLEGKRLTEF
-214 MHLSDLFQ
+214 FQ
-222 IDYFNNT
+222 IDFFNNT

-263 LKTLHKMI
+263 LKPLYKMI
-271 LSERVTPSWL
+271 LSDRSAPSWL
-281 PERFESD
+281 PECFKSD
-288 EEMLTAIKETYE
+288 NDMLTAIKAAYE
-300 SLKDVLVGGNDDS
+300 SLRNVLVGDNDDS
-313 LRNLLLNIDNFDL
+313 LRNLLLNIDHYDL

-338 SISQQIFGYY
+338 SISQKIFGCY

-353 AIKDQLQRENP
+353 AIKEQLQRDYP
-364 ATKKQRENPATKKQR
+364 ATKKQREAPDLYDER
-379 ENPNLND
+379 
-386 DCIDKLYK
+386 IDKLYK
-394 KEGSFSIAYLNR
+394 KVGSFSIAYLNR
-406 LVDTKEHI
+406 LVDAKGHFA
-414 TINEYYRLL
+414 INEYYKQL
-423 GSYWREEGKRK
+423 GSYCREEVKEK
-434 DDFFKQIDGAYSD
+434 NDFFKQIDGAYSAISH
-447 MLYLFSTEH
+447 LFFGEH
-456 GEIAQSDSDTA
+456 GEIAQSDSD
-467 VVQQLLEA
+467 VELVQKLLDA
-475 YKGLQRF
+475 YKGVQRF

-500 AKLRKVWDELNI
+500 AKLRKVWDELDI

-547 WSDSQTEKDNGT
+547 WSDNQTKSDNGT

-582 TDAKLFRR
+582 SDAKLFRH
-590 DETIC
+590 DATIG

-604 DYYHLKPTTLLGK
+604 DYYHLKSKTLLGK
-617 SYIGNYG
+617 SYVGNYG

-631 SAFKNAVTKLHLE
+631 SAFNDAVTKLHLE
-644 KKLVPKDN
+644 KKLVPKDKEN
-652 EKVPTYLKRFKQY
+652 VPKYLKRLKLN
-665 YADFYQILMNDDI
+665 YAGFYQILMNDD
-678 VVNANKREN
+678 
-687 SQDSEEVL
+687 
-695 SAFKNAVTKLHL
+695 
-707 EKKLVP
+707 
-713 KDNEKVPTYLKRLKQ
+713 
-728 KYANFYQILM
+728 
-738 NDVNVVD
+738 NVVD
-745 AYKSMKQHILATLAS
+745 AYNSMKQHILATLAS
-760 LIRVPAAI
+760 LSRVPAAI
-768 ELAAQTDLDIDEL
+768 ELATQTDLDIDEL

-799 TAAIEE
+799 TTAIEE

-821 KDLSYAAKS
+821 KDLSYAEKT
-830 SEGLRKSR
+830 SEGKRKSR

-877 TTARHKANEFVA
+877 TTARHKANEFIA

-898 KSIFAYEIVKNK
+898 KSIFDYEIVKNK
-910 RFTVDKYLFKLSVKL
+910 RFIEDKYLFHLSMNL
-925 NYSQPNNNKIDVNS
+925 NYSQPNKFDVNS

-991 GTDYKGLL
+991 ETDYKGLL

-1005 RQDARRNWKKI
+1005 NKEARRNWKKI

-1031 HIISKMLVEYNA
+1031 HIISKMMVEYNA

-1070 RMLIDKLNFYVD
+1070 RKLIDKLNFYVD
-1082 KHKDINEVGGLL
+1082 KHKDAYETGGLL
-1094 HAFQLTSEFKKFKKS
+1094 HALQLTSEFKNFKKS
-1109 EYQNGCLF
+1109 EHQNGCLF

-1122 KTSKIDPA
+1122 NTSKIDPA
-1130 TGFANL
+1130 TGFVNL
-1136 LDTRYTNADKALEFF
+1136 FNTKYTNAVEAQEYFS
-1151 RKFDAI
+1151 KFDEI

-1183 TKWILCTHGKRLRFK
+1183 TKWTLCTYGMRLRSFK
-1198 RNSTRVQEVVVLTD
+1198 NPAKQYNWDSEVVALTD
-1212 EFKKILGEAGIDI
+1212 EFKRILGEAGIDI
-1225 HVNLKEAICNLEGKK
+1225 HENLKDAIRNLEGKRRK
-1240 NLEPLMQFMKLLL
+1240 YLEPLMQFMKLLL
-1253 QLRNSKAGTDE
+1253 QLRNSRKNPEE

-1283 CGEQLPENA
+1283 CGDQLPENA

-1303 GLMLI
+1303 GLMLVE
-1308 RQIKEAK
+1308 QIKDAED
-1315 ELDKVK
+1315 LDNVK